1 MADIQIPTF
10 SNVGGA
16 GFAVANAKQNQDA
29 TSGKTVLPNVIQ
41 SAANALNKVV
51 KFEND
56 NAFLQGQ
63 ADYYAKTIS
72 EQSWLTTDSY
82 QQGRSLSEFSTGI
95 LDYQQ
100 RASELARASVQA
112 GEDLNTFTQKLAPVL
127 KDMNDKVAALG
138 LTGEAKDTA
147 LKTVLTSVASA
158 QKLYQKE
165 LENETIRNRELGA
178 NQLGTAA
185 VVAGVQPGA
194 DSAVIA
200 GNLDAVFQ
208 GTYQLYANEDPKNA
222 LSKASKKSLGA
233 VKEIVTRL
241 QASST
246 DDLNKLKM
254 LSGYMQRATHWT
266 TDERDAAL
274 NAIDAK
280 FMEFEKFQDVYDQEQ
295 IRTLETR
302 LLSGEATIDDIR
314 SAQSSLHAR
323 VGAGTKDPSKA
334 NPLLDKLHVLSL
346 KVDAEY
352 GNKLLVTNGTYADW
366 ERSGQGISKL
376 TNQKVA
382 QLLNT
387 FAGDTSAAGVYLM
400 RDSTRT
406 NIPGEFKR
414 GAELVAQGFQNF
426 LNSPANSIT
435 EVQDTQAN
443 AVLTYATAWNQAADN
458 PGQRDALIAAL
469 PKEWQGAMRQVLRSP
484 DVAVTDMR
492 QLKGALD
499 KAREGIERASSESF
513 RAIDRGLFG
522 VKDSTSQF
530 FKPKSFKSSLFGDN
544 TSTDIGEQPSDALLV
559 AYTREANAYLIR
571 NKEYFAVQGYLI
583 HDAESAMSAMLQ
595 EGLAVRTSSGPV
607 FLDPEFKHSTGIE
620 NTEMLV
626 KVFEQVKQEVAD
638 KSGGRTE
645 PKNVRVV
652 VTGNAATFIAYDDNN
667 APLPAQ
673 YTQTPDDLNRR
684 YRAWVEEQAA
694 TAPENILDSVRV
706 GGPSGITLNV
716 TRPWGNAFMSNDLGT
731 KVAKH
736 LARSEGWTPDWRNT
750 RSAEG
755 QADPNLKQVDVIGI
769 GISKQDHPEWVERL
783 DAAKGSPAKMSQ
795 VIGDFAGEYF
805 KTFPAYVKEA
815 GIPQTFEFGRRPDAV
830 YIGLA
835 DAMWHGGTTGAK
847 QYAAAI
853 KTASTDIEQAKK
865 DLMGTAVYKQSGPE
879 RRKFLERGLI
889 AAWMPRGSN
898 ANQ

>member
-1 MADIQIPTF
+1 MADIQIPSF
-10 SNVGGA
+10 VNVGGSSFAPAYAKGNVDTSTGVSAIPELAKAA
-16 GFAVANAKQNQDA
+16 G
-29 TSGKTVLPNVIQ
+29 
-41 SAANALNKVV
+41 SALTQIVQYK
-51 KFEND
+51 ND

-63 ADYYAKTIS
+63 ADYYAKTIA

-185 VVAGVQPGA
+185 VVAAMQPGA
-194 DSAVIA
+194 DGAVIA

-208 GTYQLYANEDPKNA
+208 GVYQLYENEDPKNA

-241 QASST
+241 QANST

-254 LSGYMQRATHWT
+254 LSGYMQRATNWT

-274 NAIDAK
+274 NAIDSK
-280 FMEFEKFQDVYDQEQ
+280 FMEFEKFQDVYNQESV
-295 IRTLETR
+295 RTLETR
-302 LLSGEATIDDIR
+302 VQQGDASIDDIR
-314 SAQSSLHAR
+314 DLQSAYHSQIA
-323 VGAGTKDPSKA
+323 AGTLDPTKGNA
-334 NPLLDKLHVLSL
+334 LLDNLHRLSL
-346 KVDAEY
+346 KADAEY

-387 FAGDTSAAGVYLM
+387 FDGDTSAAGVYLM

-426 LNSPANSIT
+426 LNAPASSIT

-484 DVAVTDMR
+484 DVDVTDMR

-499 KAREGIERASSESF
+499 KARDGIEQQAKAGF
-513 RAIDRGLFG
+513 TA
-522 VKDSTSQF
+522 QF
-530 FKPKSFKSSLFGDN
+530 TPDTFKSTFFGDN
-544 TSTDIGEQPSDALLV
+544 GLQAKLFNQPTDALLMQ
-559 AYTREANAYLIR
+559 YSREANANVLR
-571 NKEYFAVQGYLI
+571 NKEYLASKGHLI
-583 HDAESAMSAMLQ
+583 VDEESAAQALLQ
-595 EGLAVRTSSGPV
+595 EGLVVRTASGPV
-607 FLDPEFKHSTGIE
+607 FLNPEFKQSTGIE
-620 NTEMLV
+620 NNEMLA
-626 KVFEQVKQEVAD
+626 KVFEQVKQEVSS
-638 KSGGRTE
+638 KSGGRSKAE
-645 PKNVRVV
+645 NVRVV
-652 VTGNAATFIAYDDNN
+652 VTGGTATFIDYDDNN
-667 APLPAQ
+667 VPLRQ
-673 YTQTPDDLNRR
+673 YVQTPDDLNRR
-684 YRAWVEEQAA
+684 YRAWVAEQAA
-694 TAPENILDSVRV
+694 TAPENILDCVRV
-706 GGPSGITLNV
+706 GGPSGVTLNV

-769 GISKQDHPEWVERL
+769 GISKQDHPDWVERL
-783 DAAKGSPAKMSQ
+783 DAAKGNPAKMSQ

-805 KTFPAYVKEA
+805 KDFPAYVKEA

-835 DAMWHGGTTGAK
+835 DAMWHGGSTGAK

-865 DLMGTAVYKQSGPE
+865 DLMGTAVYKQSGPA

-898 ANQ
+898 VNQ

>member
-16 GFAVANAKQNQDA
+16 GFAVANSQQNQDA
-29 TSGKTVLPNVIQ
+29 TSGKTVLPEVIQ
-41 SAANALNKVV
+41 GAANALNKVV

-63 ADYYAKTIS
+63 ADYYSKTIS
-72 EQSWLTTDSY
+72 EQSWLTADSY

-127 KDMNDKVAALG
+127 KGMNDKVAALG

-185 VVAGVQPGA
+185 VVAGMQPGA

-208 GTYQLYANEDPKNA
+208 GTYQLYASEDPRNA

-254 LSGYMQRATHWT
+254 LSGYMQKATNWT

-274 NAIDAK
+274 NAIDSK
-280 FMEFEKFQDVYDQEQ
+280 FMEFEKFQDVYNQESV
-295 IRTLETR
+295 RTLETR
-302 LLSGEATIDDIR
+302 VQQGDASIDDIR
-314 SAQSSLHAR
+314 DLQSAYHSQIAS
-323 VGAGTKDPSKA
+323 GTLDPTKGNA
-334 NPLLDKLHVLSL
+334 LLDNLHRLSL
-346 KVDAEY
+346 KADSEY
-352 GNKLLVTNGTYADW
+352 GNKLLVTQGTYADVLK
-366 ERSGQGISKL
+366 SGQGVEKVL
-376 TNQKVA
+376 NQKVA
-382 QLLNT
+382 QLVDTL
-387 FAGDTSAAGVYLM
+387 GDTSAAGVYLM

-406 NIPGEFKR
+406 DIPGEYKK

-426 LNSPANSIT
+426 LNAPASSIT

-484 DVAVTDMR
+484 EVDVTDMR

-499 KAREGIERASSESF
+499 KARDGIEQQAKAGFS
-513 RAIDRGLFG
+513 A
-522 VKDSTSQF
+522 QF
-530 FKPKSFKSSLFGDN
+530 TPDTFKSTFFGDN
-544 TSTDIGEQPSDALLV
+544 GLQAKLFNQPTDALLMQ
-559 AYTREANAYLIR
+559 YSREANANVLR
-571 NKEYFAVQGYLI
+571 NKEYLASKGHLI
-583 HDAESAMSAMLQ
+583 VDEESAAQALLQ
-595 EGLAVRTSSGPV
+595 EGLAVRTASGPV
-607 FLDPEFKHSTGIE
+607 FLNPEFKQSTGIE
-620 NTEMLV
+620 NTEMLA
-626 KVFEQVKQEVAD
+626 KVFEQVKQEVSS
-638 KSGGRTE
+638 KSGGRSKPE
-645 PKNVRVV
+645 NVRVV
-652 VTGNAATFIAYDDNN
+652 VTGGTATFIDYDDNN
-667 APLPAQ
+667 VPLRQ

-684 YRAWVEEQAA
+684 YSAWIGEQAA

-706 GGPSGITLNV
+706 GGPSGVTLNV

-783 DAAKGSPAKMSQ
+783 DVAKGSPAKMSQ

-853 KTASTDIEQAKK
+853 KTASTDLEQAKR
-865 DLMGTAVYKQSGPE
+865 DLMSTAVYKQSGPD
-879 RRKFLERGLI
+879 RRKFLERGLV

-898 ANQ
+898 AKQ

>member
-185 VVAGVQPGA
+185 VVAAMQPGA
-194 DSAVIA
+194 DGAVIA

-208 GTYQLYANEDPKNA
+208 GVYQLHENEDPKNA

-233 VKEIVTRL
+233 LKEIVTRL
-241 QASST
+241 QGSSPE
-246 DDLNKLKM
+246 DLGKLKM
-254 LSGYMQRATHWT
+254 LSSYMQKATNWT

-274 NAIDAK
+274 NAIDSK
-280 FMEFEKFQDVYDQEQ
+280 FMEFEKFQDVYNQESV
-295 IRTLETR
+295 RTLETHVKQ
-302 LLSGEATIDDIR
+302 GDATIDDIR
-314 SAQSSLHAR
+314 DLQSVYHTQIAS
-323 VGAGTKDPSKA
+323 GALDPTKGNA
-334 NPLLDKLHVLSL
+334 LLDNLHRLSL
-346 KVDAEY
+346 KADEEY
-352 GNKLLVTNGTYADW
+352 GNRLLIVNGTYADILK
-366 ERSGQGISKL
+366 SGQTPDKVL
-376 TNQKVA
+376 NQKVA
-382 QLLNT
+382 QLVETL
-387 FAGDTSAAGVYLM
+387 GDTSAAGVYLM

-406 NIPGEFKR
+406 DIPGEYKK

-426 LNSPANSIT
+426 LNAPANSIT

-484 DVAVTDMR
+484 DVDVTDMR

-499 KAREGIERASSESF
+499 KARDGIEQQARAGF
-513 RAIDRGLFG
+513 TA
-522 VKDSTSQF
+522 QF
-530 FKPKSFKSSLFGDN
+530 TPDTFKSTFFGDN
-544 TSTDIGEQPSDALLV
+544 GLQAKLFNQPTDALLMQ
-559 AYTREANAYLIR
+559 YSREANANVLR
-571 NKEYFAVQGYLI
+571 NKEYLASKGHLI
-583 HDAESAMSAMLQ
+583 VDEESAAQALLQ
-595 EGLAVRTSSGPV
+595 EGLAVRTASGPV
-607 FLDPEFKHSTGIE
+607 FLNPEFKQSTGIE
-620 NTEMLV
+620 NNEMLA
-626 KVFEQVKQEVAD
+626 KVFEQVKQEVSS
-638 KSGGRTE
+638 KSGGRSKPE
-645 PKNVRVV
+645 NVRVV
-652 VTGNAATFIAYDDNN
+652 VTGGTATFIDYDDNN
-667 APLPAQ
+667 VPLRQ
-673 YTQTPDDLNRR
+673 YVQTPDDLNRR

-706 GGPSGITLNV
+706 GGPSGVTLNV

-769 GISKQDHPEWVERL
+769 GISKQDHPDWVERL

-805 KTFPAYVKEA
+805 KDFPAYVKEA

-835 DAMWHGGTTGAK
+835 DAMWHGGSTGAK

-865 DLMGTAVYKQSGPE
+865 DLMGTAVYKQSGPA

-889 AAWMPRGSN
+889 AAGMPRGSN
-898 ANQ
+898 VNQ

>member
-16 GFAVANAKQNQDA
+16 GFAVANAQQNQDA
-29 TSGKTVLPNVIQ
+29 TSGKTVLPGVIQ
-41 SAANALNKVV
+41 NAANALNKVV

-185 VVAGVQPGA
+185 VVAAMQPGA
-194 DSAVIA
+194 DGAVIA

-208 GTYQLYANEDPKNA
+208 GVYQLHENEDPKNA

-254 LSGYMQRATHWT
+254 LSGYMQRATNWT
-266 TDERDAAL
+266 PDERDAAL
-274 NAIDAK
+274 NAIDSK
-280 FMEFEKFQDVYDQEQ
+280 FMEFEKFQDVYNQESV
-295 IRTLETR
+295 RTLETR
-302 LLSGEATIDDIR
+302 VQQGDASIDDIR
-314 SAQSSLHAR
+314 DLQSAYHSQIAS
-323 VGAGTKDPSKA
+323 GTLDPTKGNA
-334 NPLLDKLHVLSL
+334 LLDNLHRLSL
-346 KVDAEY
+346 KADSEY
-352 GNKLLVTNGTYADW
+352 GNKLLVTQGTYADVLK
-366 ERSGQGISKL
+366 SGQGVEKVL
-376 TNQKVA
+376 NQKVA
-382 QLLNT
+382 QLVDTL
-387 FAGDTSAAGVYLM
+387 GDTSAAGVYLM

-406 NIPGEFKR
+406 DIPGEYKK

-426 LNSPANSIT
+426 LNAPASSIT

-484 DVAVTDMR
+484 DVDVTDMR

-499 KAREGIERASSESF
+499 KARDGIEQQARAGF
-513 RAIDRGLFG
+513 TA
-522 VKDSTSQF
+522 QF
-530 FKPKSFKSSLFGDN
+530 TPDTFKSTFFGDN
-544 TSTDIGEQPSDALLV
+544 GLQAKLFNQPTDALLMQ
-559 AYTREANAYLIR
+559 YSREANANVLR
-571 NKEYFAVQGYLI
+571 NKEYLASKGHLI
-583 HDAESAMSAMLQ
+583 VDEESAAQALLQ
-595 EGLAVRTSSGPV
+595 EGLAVRTASGPV
-607 FLDPEFKHSTGIE
+607 FLNPEFKQSTGIE
-620 NTEMLV
+620 NNEMLA
-626 KVFEQVKQEVAD
+626 KVFEQVKQEVSS
-638 KSGGRTE
+638 KSGGRSKPE
-645 PKNVRVV
+645 NVRVV
-652 VTGNAATFIAYDDNN
+652 VTGGTATFIDYDDNN
-667 APLPAQ
+667 VPLRQ
-673 YTQTPDDLNRR
+673 YVQTSDDLNRR

-706 GGPSGITLNV
+706 GGPSGVTLNV

-769 GISKQDHPEWVERL
+769 GISKQDHPQWVERL

-805 KTFPAYVKEA
+805 KDFPAYVKEA

-865 DLMGTAVYKQSGPE
+865 DLMSTAVYKQSGPA

-898 ANQ
+898 VNQ

>member
-16 GFAVANAKQNQDA
+16 GFAVANAQQNQDA
-29 TSGKTVLPNVIQ
+29 TSGKTVLPGVIQ
-41 SAANALNKVV
+41 NAANTLNKVV

-100 RASELARASVQA
+100 QAATLARESVQA

-185 VVAGVQPGA
+185 VVAAMQPGA
-194 DSAVIA
+194 DGAVIA

-208 GTYQLYANEDPKNA
+208 GVYQLHANEDPKNA
-222 LSKASKKSLGA
+222 LSTASKKSLGA

-254 LSGYMQRATHWT
+254 LSSYMQRATDWT
-266 TDERDAAL
+266 PDERDAAL
-274 NAIDAK
+274 NAIDSK
-280 FMEFEKFQDVYDQEQ
+280 FMEFEKFQDVYNQERV
-295 IRTLETR
+295 RTLETR
-302 LLSGEATIDDIR
+302 VQQGDASIDDIR
-314 SAQSSLHAR
+314 DLQSAYHSQIASGTLDPTKGNALLENLHR
-323 VGAGTKDPSKA
+323 
-334 NPLLDKLHVLSL
+334 LSL
-346 KVDAEY
+346 KADSEY
-352 GNKLLVTNGTYADW
+352 GNKLLVTQGTYADVLK
-366 ERSGQGISKL
+366 SGQSVEKVL
-376 TNQKVA
+376 NQKVA
-382 QLLNT
+382 QLVGTL
-387 FAGDTSAAGVYLM
+387 GDTSAAGVYLM

-406 NIPGEFKR
+406 DIPGEYKK
-414 GAELVAQGFQNF
+414 GAELVAQGFMSF
-426 LNSPANSIT
+426 LNAPSNSIT

-443 AVLTYATAWNQAADN
+443 AVLTYVTAWNQAADN

-484 DVAVTDMR
+484 DVDVTDMR

-499 KAREGIERASSESF
+499 KARDGIEQQARAGF
-513 RAIDRGLFG
+513 TA
-522 VKDSTSQF
+522 QF
-530 FKPKSFKSSLFGDN
+530 TPDTFKSTFFGDN
-544 TSTDIGEQPSDALLV
+544 GLQAKLFNQPTDALLMQ
-559 AYTREANAYLIR
+559 YSREANANVLR
-571 NKEYFAVQGYLI
+571 NKEYLASKGHLI
-583 HDAESAMSAMLQ
+583 VDEESAAQALLQ
-595 EGLAVRTSSGPV
+595 EGLAVRTASGPV
-607 FLDPEFKHSTGIE
+607 FLNPEFKQSTGIE
-620 NTEMLV
+620 NNEMLA
-626 KVFEQVKQEVAD
+626 KVIEQVKQEVSS
-638 KSGGRTE
+638 KSGGRSKAE
-645 PKNVRVV
+645 NVRVV
-652 VTGNAATFIAYDDNN
+652 VTGGTATFIDYDDNN
-667 APLPAQ
+667 VPLRQ

-706 GGPSGITLNV
+706 SGPSGVTLNV

-769 GISKQDHPEWVERL
+769 GISKQDHPDWVERL

-805 KTFPAYVKEA
+805 KDFPAYVKEA

-835 DAMWHGGTTGAK
+835 DAMWHGGATGAK

-853 KTASTDIEQAKK
+853 KTASTDLEQAKR
-865 DLMGTAVYKQSGPE
+865 DLMGTAVYKQSGPA

-898 ANQ
+898 VNQ

>member
-1 MADIQIPTF
+1 MSDIQIPTF

-16 GFAVANAKQNQDA
+16 GFAVANAQQNQDA

-112 GEDLNTFTQKLAPVL
+112 GEDLNTFTHKLAPVL
-127 KDMNDKVAALG
+127 KGMNDKVAALG

-185 VVAGVQPGA
+185 VVAAMQPGA
-194 DSAVIA
+194 DGAVIA

-208 GTYQLYANEDPKNA
+208 GVYQLHENEDPKNA

-254 LSGYMQRATHWT
+254 LSGYMQKATNWT

-274 NAIDAK
+274 NAIDSK
-280 FMEFEKFQDVYDQEQ
+280 FMEFEKFQDVYNQESV
-295 IRTLETR
+295 RTLETR
-302 LLSGEATIDDIR
+302 VQQGDASIDDIR
-314 SAQSSLHAR
+314 DLQSAYHSQIA
-323 VGAGTKDPSKA
+323 AGTLDPTKGNA
-334 NPLLDKLHVLSL
+334 LLDNLHRLSL
-346 KVDAEY
+346 KADAEY

-387 FAGDTSAAGVYLM
+387 FDGDTSAAGVYLM

-426 LNSPANSIT
+426 LNAPASSIT

-484 DVAVTDMR
+484 EVDVTDMR

-499 KAREGIERASSESF
+499 KARDGIEQQAKAGFS
-513 RAIDRGLFG
+513 A
-522 VKDSTSQF
+522 QF
-530 FKPKSFKSSLFGDN
+530 TPDTFKSTFFGDN
-544 TSTDIGEQPSDALLV
+544 GLQAKLFNQPTDALLMQ
-559 AYTREANAYLIR
+559 YSREANANVLR
-571 NKEYFAVQGYLI
+571 NKEYLASKGHLI
-583 HDAESAMSAMLQ
+583 VDEESAAQALLQ
-595 EGLAVRTSSGPV
+595 EGLAVRTASGPV
-607 FLDPEFKHSTGIE
+607 FLNPEFKQSTGIE
-620 NTEMLV
+620 NNEMLA
-626 KVFEQVKQEVAD
+626 KVFEQVKQEVSS
-638 KSGGRTE
+638 KSGGRSKPE
-645 PKNVRVV
+645 NVRVV
-652 VTGNAATFIAYDDNN
+652 VTGGTATFIDYDDNN
-667 APLPAQ
+667 VPLRQ
-673 YTQTPDDLNRR
+673 YVQAPDDLNRR
-684 YRAWVEEQAA
+684 YRAWIEEQAA

-706 GGPSGITLNV
+706 SGPSGVTLNV

-736 LARSEGWTPDWRNT
+736 LARSEGWSPDWRNT

-769 GISKQDHPEWVERL
+769 GISKQDHPDWVERL

-853 KTASTDIEQAKK
+853 KTASTDLEQAKR
-865 DLMGTAVYKQSGPE
+865 DLMSTAVYKQSGPA

-889 AAWMPRGSN
+889 AAWMPRG
-898 ANQ
+898 ANVNQ

>member
-1 MADIQIPTF
+1 MSDIQIPTF

-16 GFAVANAKQNQDA
+16 GFAVANSQQNQDA
-29 TSGKTVLPNVIQ
+29 TSGKTVLPEVIQ
-41 SAANALNKVV
+41 GAANALNKVV

-82 QQGRSLSEFSTGI
+82 QQGRSLSEFSSGI

-127 KDMNDKVAALG
+127 KDMNYKVAALG

-185 VVAGVQPGA
+185 VVAGMQPGA
-194 DSAVIA
+194 DSAVVT

-254 LSGYMQRATHWT
+254 LSGYMQRATNWT
-266 TDERDAAL
+266 ADERDAAL
-274 NAIDAK
+274 NAIDSK

-295 IRTLETR
+295 VRTLETR
-302 LLSGEATIDDIR
+302 LANGEATIDDVR
-314 SAQSSLHAR
+314 DAQSSIHAR
-323 VGAGTKDPSKA
+323 VSAGTKDPTKA
-334 NPLLDKLHVLSL
+334 NQLLDKLHTLSL
-346 KVDAEY
+346 NADKAY
-352 GNKLLVTNGTYADW
+352 GDNLLVSNGTYADW
-366 ERSGQGISKL
+366 LRSDKGVAKL
-376 TNQKVA
+376 AGLKTA
-382 QLLNT
+382 QLVTAFN
-387 FAGDTSAAGVYLM
+387 GNTSAAGVYLM

-406 NIPGEFKR
+406 DIPGEFKR
-414 GAELVAQGFQNF
+414 GAELVTQGFQSF
-426 LNSPANSIT
+426 LNAPANSIT
-435 EVQDTQAN
+435 EVQGTQAN

-484 DVAVTDMR
+484 DVDVTDMR

-499 KAREGIERASSESF
+499 KARDGIEQQARAGF
-513 RAIDRGLFG
+513 TA
-522 VKDSTSQF
+522 QF
-530 FKPKSFKSSLFGDN
+530 TPDTFKSTFFGDN
-544 TSTDIGEQPSDALLV
+544 GLQAKLFNQPTDALLIQ
-559 AYTREANAYLIR
+559 YSREANANVLR
-571 NKEYFAVQGYLI
+571 NKEYLASKGHLI
-583 HDAESAMSAMLQ
+583 VDEESAAQALLQ
-595 EGLAVRTSSGPV
+595 EGLAVRTASGPV
-607 FLDPEFKHSTGIE
+607 FLNPEFKQSTGIE
-620 NTEMLV
+620 NNEMLA
-626 KVFEQVKQEVAD
+626 KVFEQVKQEVSS
-638 KSGGRTE
+638 KSGGRSKPE
-645 PKNVRVV
+645 NVRVV
-652 VTGNAATFIAYDDNN
+652 VTGGTATFIDYDDNN
-667 APLPAQ
+667 VPLRQ
-673 YTQTPDDLNRR
+673 YVQTPDDLNRR

-706 GGPSGITLNV
+706 GGPSGVTLNV

-769 GISKQDHPEWVERL
+769 GISKQDHPDWVERL

-805 KTFPAYVKEA
+805 KDFPAYVKEA

-835 DAMWHGGTTGAK
+835 DAMWHGGTAGAK

-853 KTASTDIEQAKK
+853 KTASTDLAQAKK

-879 RRKFLERGLI
+879 RRRFLERGLI
-889 AAWMPRGSN
+889 AAWMPRGAN
-898 ANQ
+898 AGQ

>member
-1 MADIQIPTF
+1 MSDIQIPTF

-16 GFAVANAKQNQDA
+16 GFAVANQQQNQDA
-29 TSGKTVLPNVIQ
+29 TSGKTVLPDVIQ
-41 SAANALNKVV
+41 GAANALNKVV

-63 ADYYAKTIS
+63 ADYYSKTIS
-72 EQSWLTTDSY
+72 EQSWLTADSY

-100 RASELARASVQA
+100 RASEIAKASVQA
-112 GEDLNTFTQKLAPVL
+112 GEDLNIFTQKLAPVL
-127 KDMNDKVAALG
+127 KGMNDKVAALG

-185 VVAGVQPGA
+185 VVAGMQPGA

-208 GTYQLYANEDPKNA
+208 GTYQLYASEDPKNA

-254 LSGYMQRATHWT
+254 LSGYMQKATNWT

-274 NAIDAK
+274 NAIDSK

-302 LLSGEATIDDIR
+302 LASGEATIDDIR
-314 SAQSSLHAR
+314 DAQSRLHAR
-323 VGAGTKDPSKA
+323 VDAGTKDPTMA
-334 NPLLDKLHVLSL
+334 NPLLGVLHTLSL
-346 KVDAEY
+346 KADKAY
-352 GNKLLVTNGTYADW
+352 GNNLLVSNGTYADW
-366 ERSGQGISKL
+366 LRSDKGVAKL
-376 TNQKVA
+376 AGLKTA
-382 QLLNT
+382 QLVT
-387 FAGDTSAAGVYLM
+387 AFKGDTSAAGVYLM

-414 GAELVAQGFQNF
+414 GAELVTQGFQSF
-426 LNSPANSIT
+426 LNAPANSIT
-435 EVQDTQAN
+435 EVQDTQAD
-443 AVLTYATAWNQAADN
+443 AVRTYATAWNRAADN

-484 DVAVTDMR
+484 EVDVTDMR

-499 KAREGIERASSESF
+499 KARDGIEQQAKAGFS
-513 RAIDRGLFG
+513 A
-522 VKDSTSQF
+522 QF
-530 FKPKSFKSSLFGDN
+530 TPDTFKSTFFGDN
-544 TSTDIGEQPSDALLV
+544 GLQAKLFNQPTDALLMQ
-559 AYTREANAYLIR
+559 YSREANANVLR
-571 NKEYFAVQGYLI
+571 NKEYLASKGHLI
-583 HDAESAMSAMLQ
+583 VDEESAAQALLQ
-595 EGLAVRTSSGPV
+595 EGLAVRTASGPV
-607 FLDPEFKHSTGIE
+607 FLNPEFKQSTGIE
-620 NTEMLV
+620 NTEMLA
-626 KVFEQVKQEVAD
+626 KVFEQVKQEVSS
-638 KSGGRTE
+638 KSGGRSKPE
-645 PKNVRVV
+645 NVRVV
-652 VTGNAATFIAYDDNN
+652 VTGGTATFIDYDDNN
-667 APLPAQ
+667 VPLRQ

-684 YRAWVEEQAA
+684 YSAWVEEQAA

-706 GGPSGITLNV
+706 GGPSGVTLNV

-805 KTFPAYVKEA
+805 KDFPAYVKEA

-853 KTASTDIEQAKK
+853 KTASTDLEQAKR

-898 ANQ
+898 VNQ

>member
-1 MADIQIPTF
+1 MADIQIPSF
-10 SNVGGA
+10 VNVGGTSFAPAYAKGNVDTSTGVSAIPELAKAA
-16 GFAVANAKQNQDA
+16 G
-29 TSGKTVLPNVIQ
+29 
-41 SAANALNKVV
+41 SALTQIVQY
-51 KFEND
+51 END

-82 QQGRSLSEFSTGI
+82 KQGRNLSEFSSGI

-100 RASELARASVQA
+100 QASELARASVQA

-127 KDMNDKVAALG
+127 KGMNDKVAALG

-185 VVAGVQPGA
+185 VVAAMQPGA
-194 DSAVIA
+194 DGAVIA

-208 GTYQLYANEDPKNA
+208 GVYKLHENEDPKNA

-233 VKEIVTRL
+233 VKEIITRL
-241 QASST
+241 QGNSAE
-246 DDLNKLKM
+246 DLNTLKM
-254 LSGYMQRATHWT
+254 LSGYMQRATNWT
-266 TDERDAAL
+266 TDEREAAL
-274 NAIDAK
+274 NAIDSK
-280 FMEFEKFQDVYDQEQ
+280 FMEFEKFQDVYNQESV
-295 IRTLETR
+295 RTLETR
-302 LLSGEATIDDIR
+302 VQQGDDTIDDIR
-314 SAQSSLHAR
+314 DLQSVYHTQIAS
-323 VGAGTKDPSKA
+323 GTLDPTKGNA
-334 NPLLDKLHVLSL
+334 LLDNLHRLSL
-346 KVDAEY
+346 KADSEY
-352 GNKLLVTNGTYADW
+352 GNRLLIANGTYADILK
-366 ERSGQGISKL
+366 SGQTPDKVL
-376 TNQKVA
+376 NQKVA
-382 QLLNT
+382 QLVDTL
-387 FAGDTSAAGVYLM
+387 GDTSAAGVYLM

-406 NIPGEFKR
+406 DIPGEYKR

-426 LNSPANSIT
+426 LNAPANSIT

-484 DVAVTDMR
+484 DVDVTDMR

-499 KAREGIERASSESF
+499 KARDGIEQQARAGF
-513 RAIDRGLFG
+513 TA
-522 VKDSTSQF
+522 QF
-530 FKPKSFKSSLFGDN
+530 TPDTFKSTFFGDN
-544 TSTDIGEQPSDALLV
+544 GLQAKLFNQPTDALLMQ
-559 AYTREANAYLIR
+559 YSREANANVLR
-571 NKEYFAVQGYLI
+571 NKEYLASKGHLI
-583 HDAESAMSAMLQ
+583 VDEESAAQALLQ
-595 EGLAVRTSSGPV
+595 EGLAVRTASGPV
-607 FLDPEFKHSTGIE
+607 FLNPEFKQSTGIE
-620 NTEMLV
+620 NNEMLA
-626 KVFEQVKQEVAD
+626 KVFEQIKQEVSS
-638 KSGGRTE
+638 KSGGRSKAE
-645 PKNVRVV
+645 NVRVV
-652 VTGNAATFIAYDDNN
+652 VAGGTATFIDYDDNN
-667 APLPAQ
+667 VPLRQ
-673 YTQTPDDLNRR
+673 YVQTPDDLNRR

-706 GGPSGITLNV
+706 GGPSGVTLNV

-755 QADPNLKQVDVIGI
+755 RADPNLKQVDVIGI

-805 KTFPAYVKEA
+805 KDFPTYVKEA

-835 DAMWHGGTTGAK
+835 DAMWHGGATGAK

-853 KTASTDIEQAKK
+853 KTASTDLEQAKR
-865 DLMGTAVYKQSGPE
+865 DLMSTAVYKQSGPA

-898 ANQ
+898 VNQ

>member
-29 TSGKTVLPNVIQ
+29 TSGKTVLPGVIQ

-100 RASELARASVQA
+100 RASELAKASVQA

-185 VVAGVQPGA
+185 VVAAMQPGA
-194 DSAVIA
+194 DGAVIA

-208 GTYQLYANEDPKNA
+208 GVYQLYQNEDPKNA
-222 LSKASKKSLGA
+222 HSKASKKSLGA

-254 LSGYMQRATHWT
+254 LSSYMQRATDWT
-266 TDERDAAL
+266 PDERDAAL
-274 NAIDAK
+274 NAIDSK
-280 FMEFEKFQDVYDQEQ
+280 FMAFEKFQDVYNQESV
-295 IRTLETR
+295 RTLETR
-302 LLSGEATIDDIR
+302 VQQGDASIDDIR
-314 SAQSSLHAR
+314 DLQSAYHSQIAS
-323 VGAGTKDPSKA
+323 GTLDPTKGNA
-334 NPLLDKLHVLSL
+334 LLDNLHRLSL
-346 KVDAEY
+346 KADAEY

-387 FAGDTSAAGVYLM
+387 FDGDTSAAGVYLM

-426 LNSPANSIT
+426 LNTPTNSIT

-443 AVLTYATAWNQAADN
+443 AVLTYVTAWNQAADN

-484 DVAVTDMR
+484 DVDVTDMR

-499 KAREGIERASSESF
+499 KARDGIEQQARAGF
-513 RAIDRGLFG
+513 TA
-522 VKDSTSQF
+522 QF
-530 FKPKSFKSSLFGDN
+530 TPDTFKSTFFGDN
-544 TSTDIGEQPSDALLV
+544 GLQAKLFNQPTDALLMQ
-559 AYTREANAYLIR
+559 YSREANANVLR
-571 NKEYFAVQGYLI
+571 NKEYLASKGHLI
-583 HDAESAMSAMLQ
+583 VDEESAAQALLQ
-595 EGLAVRTSSGPV
+595 EGLAVRTASGPV
-607 FLDPEFKHSTGIE
+607 FLNPEFKQSTGIE
-620 NTEMLV
+620 NNEMLA
-626 KVFEQVKQEVAD
+626 KVFEQVKQEVSS
-638 KSGGRTE
+638 KSGGRSKAE
-645 PKNVRVV
+645 NVRVV
-652 VTGNAATFIAYDDNN
+652 VTGGTATFIDYDDNN
-667 APLPAQ
+667 VPLRQ

-694 TAPENILDSVRV
+694 TALENILDSVRV
-706 GGPSGITLNV
+706 GGPSGVTLNV
-716 TRPWGNAFMSNDLGT
+716 TKPWGNAFMSNDLGT

-783 DAAKGSPAKMSQ
+783 DAAKDSPAKMSQ

-835 DAMWHGGTTGAK
+835 DAMWHGGSTGAK

-853 KTASTDIEQAKK
+853 KTASTDIEQAKR
-865 DLMGTAVYKQSGPE
+865 DLMSTAVYKQSGPA

-889 AAWMPRGSN
+889 AAWMPRG
-898 ANQ
+898 ANVNQ

>member
-1 MADIQIPTF
+1 MADIQIPSF
-10 SNVGGA
+10 VNVGGTSFAPAYAKGNVDTSTGVSAIPELAKAA
-16 GFAVANAKQNQDA
+16 G
-29 TSGKTVLPNVIQ
+29 
-41 SAANALNKVV
+41 SALTQIVQY
-51 KFEND
+51 END

-82 QQGRSLSEFSTGI
+82 KQGRNLSEFSSGI

-100 RASELARASVQA
+100 QASELARASVQA

-127 KDMNDKVAALG
+127 KGMNDKVAALG

-185 VVAGVQPGA
+185 VVAAMQPGA
-194 DSAVIA
+194 DGAVIT

-208 GTYQLYANEDPKNA
+208 GVYQLHKYEDPKNA

-233 VKEIVTRL
+233 IKEIITRL
-241 QASST
+241 QGNSAE
-246 DDLNKLKM
+246 DLNTLKM
-254 LSGYMQRATHWT
+254 LSGYMQRATNWT
-266 TDERDAAL
+266 TDEREAAL
-274 NAIDAK
+274 NAIDSK
-280 FMEFEKFQDVYDQEQ
+280 FMEFEKFQDVYNQESV
-295 IRTLETR
+295 RTLETR
-302 LLSGEATIDDIR
+302 VQQGDDTIDDIR
-314 SAQSSLHAR
+314 DLQSVYHTQIAS
-323 VGAGTKDPSKA
+323 GTLDPTKGNA
-334 NPLLDKLHVLSL
+334 LLDNLHRLSL
-346 KVDAEY
+346 KADSEY
-352 GNKLLVTNGTYADW
+352 GNRLLIANGTYADILK
-366 ERSGQGISKL
+366 SGQTPDKVL
-376 TNQKVA
+376 NQKVA
-382 QLLNT
+382 QLVDTL
-387 FAGDTSAAGVYLM
+387 GDTSAAGVYLM

-406 NIPGEFKR
+406 DIPGEYKR

-426 LNSPANSIT
+426 LNAPANSIT

-484 DVAVTDMR
+484 DVDVTDMR

-499 KAREGIERASSESF
+499 KARDGIEQQARAGF
-513 RAIDRGLFG
+513 TA
-522 VKDSTSQF
+522 QF
-530 FKPKSFKSSLFGDN
+530 TPDTFKSTFFGDN
-544 TSTDIGEQPSDALLV
+544 GLQAKLFNQPTDALLMQ
-559 AYTREANAYLIR
+559 YSREANANVLR
-571 NKEYFAVQGYLI
+571 NKEYLASKGHLI
-583 HDAESAMSAMLQ
+583 VDEESAAQALLQ
-595 EGLAVRTSSGPV
+595 EGLAVRTASGPV
-607 FLDPEFKHSTGIE
+607 FLNPEFKQSTGIE
-620 NTEMLV
+620 NNEMLA
-626 KVFEQVKQEVAD
+626 KVFEQIKQEVSS
-638 KSGGRTE
+638 KSGGRSKAE
-645 PKNVRVV
+645 NVRVV
-652 VTGNAATFIAYDDNN
+652 VAGGTATFIDYDDNN
-667 APLPAQ
+667 VPLRQ
-673 YTQTPDDLNRR
+673 YVQTPDDLNRR

-706 GGPSGITLNV
+706 GGPSGVTLNV

-755 QADPNLKQVDVIGI
+755 RADPNLKQVDVIGI

-805 KTFPAYVKEA
+805 KDFPTYVKEA

-835 DAMWHGGTTGAK
+835 DAMWHGGATGAK

-853 KTASTDIEQAKK
+853 KTASTDLEQAKR
-865 DLMGTAVYKQSGPE
+865 DLMSTAVYKQSGPA

-898 ANQ
+898 VNQ

>member
-16 GFAVANAKQNQDA
+16 GFAMANAQQNQDA
-29 TSGKTVLPNVIQ
+29 TSGKTVLPGVIQ

-63 ADYYAKTIS
+63 ADYYSKTIS
-72 EQSWLTTDSY
+72 EQSWLTADSY
-82 QQGRSLSEFSTGI
+82 QQGRSLSEFSSGI
-95 LDYQQ
+95 LDYQLQ
-100 RASELARASVQA
+100 AKELARSSVQA
-112 GEDLNTFTQKLAPVL
+112 GDDLNVYTQKLAPIL
-127 KDMNDKVAALG
+127 KGMNDKVAALG
-138 LTGEAKDTA
+138 LTGDAKDTA

-158 QKLYQKE
+158 QQLYQKE
-165 LENETIRNRELGA
+165 LEYETVRNRELGA

-185 VVAGVQPGA
+185 VVAGMQPGV
-194 DSAVIA
+194 DSSVMA
-200 GNLDAVFQ
+200 GNLDAVFN
-208 GTYQLYANEDPKNA
+208 GVYQLYKKEDPKNA
-222 LSKASKKSLGA
+222 LSNASKKSLGA

-241 QASST
+241 QSSST
-246 DDLNKLKM
+246 EDLDKLKM
-254 LSGYMQRATHWT
+254 LSSYMQKATNWT

-274 NAIDAK
+274 NAIDSK
-280 FMEFEKFQDVYDQEQ
+280 FMEFEKFQDVYNQESV
-295 IRTLETR
+295 RTLETR
-302 LLSGEATIDDIR
+302 VNKGDASIDDIR
-314 SAQSSLHAR
+314 DLQSAYHSQIAS
-323 VGAGTKDPSKA
+323 GTLDPTKG
-334 NPLLDKLHVLSL
+334 NTLLDNLHTLAL
-346 KVDAEY
+346 KADKEY
-352 GNKLLVTNGTYADW
+352 GNKLLVSQGTYADILK
-366 ERSGQGISKL
+366 SGQTIDKVL
-376 TNQKVA
+376 RQKTA
-382 QLLNT
+382 QLLDT
-387 FAGDTSAAGVYLM
+387 LGDTSAAGVYLM

-406 NIPGEFKR
+406 DIPGEYQK
-414 GAELVAQGFQNF
+414 GAELVTQGFQNF
-426 LNSPANSIT
+426 LNTPANSIT

-443 AVLTYATAWNQAADN
+443 ALLTYTTAWEQAADN
-458 PGQRDALIAAL
+458 PGQRDALVAAL

-484 DVAVTDMR
+484 DIDVTDMR

-499 KAREGIERASSESF
+499 KARDGIEQQVRA
-513 RAIDRGLFG
+513 G
-522 VKDSTSQF
+522 
-530 FKPKSFKSSLFGDN
+530 FKPNFKPDSFKSTFFGDN
-544 TSTDIGEQPSDALLV
+544 KLQATLFNQPTDAILTQYS
-559 AYTREANAYLIR
+559 REANAAITRNSEYLAS
-571 NKEYFAVQGYLI
+571 KGHLVVDE
-583 HDAESAMSAMLQ
+583 ESAAQALLQ
-595 EGLAVRTSSGPV
+595 EGLALRTASGPV
-607 FLDPEFKHSTGIE
+607 FLNPEFKQSTGIE
-620 NTEMLV
+620 NTEMLA
-626 KVFEQVKQEVAD
+626 KVFEQVKQEVSS
-638 KSGGRTE
+638 KSGGRSKPE
-645 PKNVRVV
+645 NVRVV
-652 VTGNAATFIAYDDNN
+652 VTGGTATFIDYDDNN
-667 APLPAQ
+667 VPLRQ
-673 YTQTPDDLNRR
+673 YVQTPDDLNRR

-706 GGPSGITLNV
+706 GGPSGVTLNV

-769 GISKQDHPEWVERL
+769 GISKQDHPDWVERL

-805 KTFPAYVKEA
+805 KNFPAYVKEA

-835 DAMWHGGTTGAK
+835 DAMWHGGSTGAK

-865 DLMGTAVYKQSGPE
+865 DLMSTAVYKQSGPA

-898 ANQ
+898 VNQ

>member
-1 MADIQIPTF
+1 MADIQIPSF
-10 SNVGGA
+10 VNVGGA
-16 GFAVANAKQNQDA
+16 SFAPAYAKGNVDTSTGVSA
-29 TSGKTVLPNVIQ
+29 TPELAKAAG
-41 SAANALNKVV
+41 SALTQVV
-51 KFEND
+51 QYEND

-82 QQGRSLSEFSTGI
+82 QQGRSLSEFSSGI

-100 RASELARASVQA
+100 QAATLARESVQA

-127 KDMNDKVAALG
+127 KGMNDKVAALG

-185 VVAGVQPGA
+185 VVASMQPGA
-194 DSAVIA
+194 DGAVIA

-208 GTYQLYANEDPKNA
+208 GVYQLHENEDPKNA

-241 QASST
+241 QGNSAE
-246 DDLNKLKM
+246 DLNKLKM
-254 LSGYMQRATHWT
+254 LSGYMQRATNWT
-266 TDERDAAL
+266 ADEREAAL
-274 NAIDAK
+274 NAIDSK
-280 FMEFEKFQDVYDQEQ
+280 FMEFEKFQDVYNQESV
-295 IRTLETR
+295 RTLETR
-302 LLSGEATIDDIR
+302 VQQGDATIDDIR
-314 SAQSSLHAR
+314 SLQSVYHTQIAS
-323 VGAGTKDPSKA
+323 GTLDPTKGNA
-334 NPLLDKLHVLSL
+334 LLDNLHRLSL
-346 KVDAEY
+346 KADSEY
-352 GNKLLVTNGTYADW
+352 GNRLLIANGTYADILK
-366 ERSGQGISKL
+366 SGQTPDKVL
-376 TNQKVA
+376 NQKVA
-382 QLLNT
+382 QLVDTL
-387 FAGDTSAAGVYLM
+387 GDTSAAGVYLM

-406 NIPGEFKR
+406 DIPGEYKK

-426 LNSPANSIT
+426 LNAPASSIT

-484 DVAVTDMR
+484 DVDVTDMR

-499 KAREGIERASSESF
+499 KARDGIEQQAKAGF
-513 RAIDRGLFG
+513 PA
-522 VKDSTSQF
+522 QF
-530 FKPKSFKSSLFGDN
+530 TPDTFKSTFFGDN
-544 TSTDIGEQPSDALLV
+544 GLQATLFNQPADALLIN
-559 AYTREANAYLIR
+559 YSREANANIFRNREYLAS
-571 NKEYFAVQGYLI
+571 KGHLI
-583 HDAESAMSAMLQ
+583 VDEESAAQALLQ
-595 EGLAVRTSSGPV
+595 EGLAVRTASGPV
-607 FLDPEFKHSTGIE
+607 FLNPEFKHSTGIE
-620 NTEMLV
+620 NTEMLA
-626 KVFEQVKQEVAD
+626 KVFEQVKQEVAS
-638 KSGGRTE
+638 KSGGRSKPE
-645 PKNVRVV
+645 NVRVI
-652 VTGNAATFIAYDDNN
+652 VTGNEATFIAYDDNN
-667 APLPAQ
+667 NALPLHYVQDAV
-673 YTQTPDDLNRR
+673 DLNRR

-706 GGPSGITLNV
+706 GGPSGVTLNV
-716 TRPWGNAFMSNDLGT
+716 TKPWGNAFMSNDLGT

-769 GISKQDHPEWVERL
+769 GISKQDHPQWVERL

-805 KTFPAYVKEA
+805 KDFPAYVKEA

-835 DAMWHGGTTGAK
+835 DAMWHGGATGAK

-865 DLMGTAVYKQSGPE
+865 DLMGTAVYKQSGPA

-889 AAWMPRGSN
+889 AAWMPRG
-898 ANQ
+898 ANVNQ

>member
-16 GFAVANAKQNQDA
+16 GFAVANTKQNQDA
-29 TSGKTVLPNVIQ
+29 TSGKTVLPGVIQ

-185 VVAGVQPGA
+185 VVAAMQPGA
-194 DSAVIA
+194 DGAVIA

-208 GTYQLYANEDPKNA
+208 GVYQLHENEDPKNA

-254 LSGYMQRATHWT
+254 LSGYMQRATNWT

-274 NAIDAK
+274 NAIDSK
-280 FMEFEKFQDVYDQEQ
+280 FMEFEKFQDVYNQERV
-295 IRTLETR
+295 RTLETR
-302 LLSGEATIDDIR
+302 VQQGDASIDDIR
-314 SAQSSLHAR
+314 DLQSAYHSQIASGVLDP
-323 VGAGTKDPSKA
+323 TKGNA
-334 NPLLDKLHVLSL
+334 LLDNLHRLSL
-346 KVDAEY
+346 KADSEY
-352 GNKLLVTNGTYADW
+352 GNKLLVTQGTYADVLK
-366 ERSGQGISKL
+366 SGQSVEKVL
-376 TNQKVA
+376 NQKVA
-382 QLLNT
+382 QLVDTL
-387 FAGDTSAAGVYLM
+387 GDTSAAGVYLM

-406 NIPGEFKR
+406 DIPGEYKK

-426 LNSPANSIT
+426 LNAPANSIT

-484 DVAVTDMR
+484 DVDVTDMR

-499 KAREGIERASSESF
+499 KARDGIEQQAKAGF
-513 RAIDRGLFG
+513 TA
-522 VKDSTSQF
+522 QF
-530 FKPKSFKSSLFGDN
+530 TPDTFKSTFFGDN
-544 TSTDIGEQPSDALLV
+544 GLQAKLFNQPTDALLMQ
-559 AYTREANAYLIR
+559 YSREANANVLR
-571 NKEYFAVQGYLI
+571 NKEYLASKGHLI
-583 HDAESAMSAMLQ
+583 VDEESAAQALLQ
-595 EGLAVRTSSGPV
+595 EGLAVRTASGPV
-607 FLDPEFKHSTGIE
+607 FLNPEFKQSTGIE
-620 NTEMLV
+620 NNEMLA
-626 KVFEQVKQEVAD
+626 KVFEQVKQEVSS
-638 KSGGRTE
+638 KSGGRSKAE
-645 PKNVRVV
+645 NVRVV
-652 VTGNAATFIAYDDNN
+652 VTGGTATFIDYDDNN
-667 APLPAQ
+667 VPLRQ
-673 YTQTPDDLNRR
+673 YVQTPDDLNRR
-684 YRAWVEEQAA
+684 YRDWVEEQAA

-706 GGPSGITLNV
+706 GGPSGVTLNV
-716 TRPWGNAFMSNDLGT
+716 TKPWGNAFMSNDLGT

-783 DAAKGSPAKMSQ
+783 DVAKGSPAKMSQ

-805 KTFPAYVKEA
+805 KDFPSYVKEA

-835 DAMWHGGTTGAK
+835 DAMWHGGSNGAK

-865 DLMGTAVYKQSGPE
+865 DLMGTAVYKQSGPA

-898 ANQ
+898 VNQ

>member
-29 TSGKTVLPNVIQ
+29 TSGKTVLPGVIQ

-82 QQGRSLSEFSTGI
+82 QQGRSLSEFSTGV

-185 VVAGVQPGA
+185 VVAAMQPGA
-194 DSAVIA
+194 DGAVIA

-208 GTYQLYANEDPKNA
+208 GVYQLHQNEDPKNA

-254 LSGYMQRATHWT
+254 LSGYMQRATNWT

-274 NAIDAK
+274 NAIDSK
-280 FMEFEKFQDVYDQEQ
+280 FMEFEKFQDVYNQERV
-295 IRTLETR
+295 RTLETR
-302 LLSGEATIDDIR
+302 VQQGDASIDDIR
-314 SAQSSLHAR
+314 DLQSAYHSQIAS
-323 VGAGTKDPSKA
+323 GTLDPTKGNA
-334 NPLLDKLHVLSL
+334 LLDNLHRLSL
-346 KVDAEY
+346 KADAEY
-352 GNKLLVTNGTYADW
+352 GNKLLVTQGTYADVLK
-366 ERSGQGISKL
+366 SGQSVEKVL
-376 TNQKVA
+376 NQKVA
-382 QLLNT
+382 QLVDTL
-387 FAGDTSAAGVYLM
+387 GDTSAAGVYLM

-406 NIPGEFKR
+406 DIPGEYKK
-414 GAELVAQGFQNF
+414 GAELVAQGFMSF
-426 LNSPANSIT
+426 LNAPANSIT

-484 DVAVTDMR
+484 DVDVADMR

-499 KAREGIERASSESF
+499 KARDGIEQQARAGF
-513 RAIDRGLFG
+513 TA
-522 VKDSTSQF
+522 QF
-530 FKPKSFKSSLFGDN
+530 TPDTFKSTFFGDN
-544 TSTDIGEQPSDALLV
+544 GLQAKLFNQPTDALLMQ
-559 AYTREANAYLIR
+559 YSREANANVLR
-571 NKEYFAVQGYLI
+571 NKEYLASKGHLI
-583 HDAESAMSAMLQ
+583 VDEESAAQALLQ
-595 EGLAVRTSSGPV
+595 EGLAVRTASGPV
-607 FLDPEFKHSTGIE
+607 FLNPEFKQSTGIE
-620 NTEMLV
+620 NNEMLA
-626 KVFEQVKQEVAD
+626 KVFEQVKQEVSS
-638 KSGGRTE
+638 KSGGRSKAE
-645 PKNVRVV
+645 NVRVV
-652 VTGNAATFIAYDDNN
+652 VTGGTATFIDYDDNN
-667 APLPAQ
+667 VPLRQ

-706 GGPSGITLNV
+706 GGPSGVTLNV

-769 GISKQDHPEWVERL
+769 GISKQDHPDWVERL

-805 KTFPAYVKEA
+805 KDFPAYVKEA

-835 DAMWHGGTTGAK
+835 DAMWHGGATGAK

-853 KTASTDIEQAKK
+853 KTASTDLEQAKR
-865 DLMGTAVYKQSGPE
+865 DLMGTAVYKQSGPA

-898 ANQ
+898 VNQ

>member
-16 GFAVANAKQNQDA
+16 GFAVANAQQNQDA
-29 TSGKTVLPNVIQ
+29 TSGKTVLPGVIQ

-127 KDMNDKVAALG
+127 KGMNDKVAALG

-165 LENETIRNRELGA
+165 LENETVRNRELGA

-185 VVAGVQPGA
+185 VVAGMQPGA

-200 GNLDAVFQ
+200 GNLDALFK

-241 QASST
+241 QSSSPE
-246 DDLNKLKM
+246 DLNKLKM
-254 LSGYMQRATHWT
+254 LSGYMQKATNWT

-274 NAIDAK
+274 NAIDSK
-280 FMEFEKFQDVYDQEQ
+280 FMEFEKFQDVYNQESV
-295 IRTLETR
+295 RTLETR
-302 LLSGEATIDDIR
+302 VQQGDASIDDIR
-314 SAQSSLHAR
+314 DLQSTYHSQIASGTLDPTKGNALLENLHR
-323 VGAGTKDPSKA
+323 
-334 NPLLDKLHVLSL
+334 LSL
-346 KVDAEY
+346 KADAEY
-352 GNKLLVTNGTYADW
+352 GNKLLVTEGTYADVL
-366 ERSGQGISKL
+366 RSGQSVDKVL
-376 TNQKVA
+376 NQKVA
-382 QLLNT
+382 QLVNT
-387 FAGDTSAAGVYLM
+387 LGDTSAAGMYLM

-406 NIPGEFKR
+406 DIPGEYKK
-414 GAELVAQGFQNF
+414 GAELVTQGFQNF
-426 LNSPANSIT
+426 LNAPANSIT
-435 EVQDTQAN
+435 EVQDIQAN
-443 AVLTYATAWNQAADN
+443 AVLTYANAWNQATDN

-484 DVAVTDMR
+484 DVDVTDMR

-499 KAREGIERASSESF
+499 KARDGIERASSESF
-513 RAIDRGLFG
+513 QAIDKGLFG
-522 VKDSTSQF
+522 VEGFTDQF
-530 FKPKSFKSSLFGDN
+530 FKPKSFKSRLFGTN
-544 TSTDIGEQPSDALLV
+544 TSTDLGQQPSDALLV
-559 AYTREANAYLIR
+559 QYTREANAYLMR
-571 NKEYFAVQGYLI
+571 NKEFFAAKGYLI
-583 HDAESAMSAMLQ
+583 YDEESAMSAMLQ
-595 EGLAVRTSSGPV
+595 EGLALRTSSGPV
-607 FLDPEFKHSTGIE
+607 FLNPEFKQSTGIE
-620 NTEMLV
+620 NTEMLA
-626 KVFEQVKQEVAD
+626 KVFEQVKQEVSS
-638 KSGGRTE
+638 KSGGRSKPE
-645 PKNVRVV
+645 NVRVV
-652 VTGNAATFIAYDDNN
+652 VTGGTATFIDYDDNN
-667 APLPAQ
+667 VPLRQ

-684 YRAWVEEQAA
+684 YSAWVEEQAA
-694 TAPENILDSVRV
+694 YAPENILDSVRV
-706 GGPSGITLNV
+706 GGPSGTTLNV
-716 TRPWGNAFMSNDLGT
+716 TKPWGNAFMSNDLGT

-853 KTASTDIEQAKK
+853 KTASTDPEQAKR
-865 DLMGTAVYKQSGPE
+865 DLMSTAVYKQSGPE

-889 AAWMPRGSN
+889 AAWVPRGSN
-898 ANQ
+898 VNQ

>member
-1 MADIQIPTF
+1 MSDIQIPTF
-10 SNVGGA
+10 SNVGGV
-16 GFAVANAKQNQDA
+16 GFAVANAQQNQDA
-29 TSGKTVLPNVIQ
+29 TSGKTVLPDVIQ
-41 SAANALNKVV
+41 GAANALNKVV

-63 ADYYAKTIS
+63 ADYYSKTIS
-72 EQSWLTTDSY
+72 EQSWLTADSY

-100 RASELARASVQA
+100 RASEIARASVQA

-127 KDMNDKVAALG
+127 KGMNDKVAALG

-185 VVAGVQPGA
+185 VVAGMQPGA

-233 VKEIVTRL
+233 VKEIITRL
-241 QASST
+241 QSSST
-246 DDLNKLKM
+246 EDLNKLKM
-254 LSGYMQRATHWT
+254 LSGYMQKATNWT

-274 NAIDAK
+274 NAIDSK
-280 FMEFEKFQDVYDQEQ
+280 FMEFEKFQDVYNQESV
-295 IRTLETR
+295 RTLETR
-302 LLSGEATIDDIR
+302 VQQGDASIDDIR
-314 SAQSSLHAR
+314 DLQSAYHSQIAS
-323 VGAGTKDPSKA
+323 GTLDPTKGNS
-334 NPLLDKLHVLSL
+334 LLDNLHRLSL
-346 KVDAEY
+346 KADSEY
-352 GNKLLVTNGTYADW
+352 GNKLLVTQGTYADVLK
-366 ERSGQGISKL
+366 SGQGVEKVL
-376 TNQKVA
+376 NQKVA
-382 QLLNT
+382 QLVDTL
-387 FAGDTSAAGVYLM
+387 GDTSAAGVYLM

-406 NIPGEFKR
+406 DIPGEYKK

-426 LNSPANSIT
+426 LTAPASSIT

-484 DVAVTDMR
+484 EVDVTDMR

-499 KAREGIERASSESF
+499 KARDGIEQQAKAGFS
-513 RAIDRGLFG
+513 A
-522 VKDSTSQF
+522 QF
-530 FKPKSFKSSLFGDN
+530 TPDTFKSTFFGDN
-544 TSTDIGEQPSDALLV
+544 GLQAKLFNQPTDALLMQ
-559 AYTREANAYLIR
+559 YSREANANVLR
-571 NKEYFAVQGYLI
+571 NKEYLASKGHLI
-583 HDAESAMSAMLQ
+583 VDEESAAQALLQ
-595 EGLAVRTSSGPV
+595 EGLAVRTASGPV
-607 FLDPEFKHSTGIE
+607 FLNPEFKQSTGIE
-620 NTEMLV
+620 NTEMLA
-626 KVFEQVKQEVAD
+626 KVFEQVKQEVSS
-638 KSGGRTE
+638 KSGGRSKPE
-645 PKNVRVV
+645 NVRVV
-652 VTGNAATFIAYDDNN
+652 VTGGTATFIDYDDNN
-667 APLPAQ
+667 VPLRQ

-684 YRAWVEEQAA
+684 YKSWVEEQAA

-706 GGPSGITLNV
+706 GGPSGVTLNV

-769 GISKQDHPEWVERL
+769 GISKQDHPQWVERL

-805 KTFPAYVKEA
+805 KDFPAYVKEA

-835 DAMWHGGTTGAK
+835 DAMWHGGATGAK

-853 KTASTDIEQAKK
+853 KTASTDLEQAKR
-865 DLMGTAVYKQSGPE
+865 DLMSTAVYKQSGPA

-889 AAWMPRGSN
+889 AAWMPRG
-898 ANQ
+898 ANVNQ

>member
-29 TSGKTVLPNVIQ
+29 TSGKTVLPNVVQ

-100 RASELARASVQA
+100 RASELAKASVQA

-185 VVAGVQPGA
+185 VVAAMQPGA
-194 DSAVIA
+194 DGAVIA

-208 GTYQLYANEDPKNA
+208 GVYQLHENEDPKNA

-254 LSGYMQRATHWT
+254 LSGYMQRATNWT

-274 NAIDAK
+274 NAIDSK
-280 FMEFEKFQDVYDQEQ
+280 FMEFEKFQDVYNQERV
-295 IRTLETR
+295 RTLETR
-302 LLSGEATIDDIR
+302 VQQGDASIDDIR
-314 SAQSSLHAR
+314 DLQSAYHSQIAS
-323 VGAGTKDPSKA
+323 GTLDPTKGNA
-334 NPLLDKLHVLSL
+334 LLDNLHRLSL
-346 KVDAEY
+346 KADSEY
-352 GNKLLVTNGTYADW
+352 GNKLLVTQGTYADVLK
-366 ERSGQGISKL
+366 SGQSAEKVL
-376 TNQKVA
+376 NQKVA
-382 QLLNT
+382 QLVGTL
-387 FAGDTSAAGVYLM
+387 GDTSAAGVYLM

-406 NIPGEFKR
+406 DIPGEYKK

-426 LNSPANSIT
+426 LNAPASSIT

-484 DVAVTDMR
+484 DVDVTDMR

-499 KAREGIERASSESF
+499 KARDGIEQQARAGF
-513 RAIDRGLFG
+513 TA
-522 VKDSTSQF
+522 QF
-530 FKPKSFKSSLFGDN
+530 TPDTFKSTFFGDN
-544 TSTDIGEQPSDALLV
+544 GLQAKLFNQPTDALLMQ
-559 AYTREANAYLIR
+559 YSREANANVLR
-571 NKEYFAVQGYLI
+571 NKEYLASKGHLI
-583 HDAESAMSAMLQ
+583 VDEESAAQALLQ
-595 EGLAVRTSSGPV
+595 EGLAVRTASGPV
-607 FLDPEFKHSTGIE
+607 FLNPEFKQSTGIE
-620 NTEMLV
+620 NNEMLA
-626 KVFEQVKQEVAD
+626 KVFEQVKQEVSS
-638 KSGGRTE
+638 KSGGRSKPE
-645 PKNVRVV
+645 NVRVV
-652 VTGNAATFIAYDDNN
+652 VTGGTATFIDYDDNN
-667 APLPAQ
+667 VPLRQ
-673 YTQTPDDLNRR
+673 YVQTPDDLNRR

-706 GGPSGITLNV
+706 GGPSGVTLNV

-769 GISKQDHPEWVERL
+769 GISKQGHPDWVERL

-805 KTFPAYVKEA
+805 KDFPAYVKEA

-835 DAMWHGGTTGAK
+835 DAMWHGGATGAK

-853 KTASTDIEQAKK
+853 KTASTNIEQAKK
-865 DLMGTAVYKQSGPE
+865 DLMGTAVYKQSGPA

-889 AAWMPRGSN
+889 AAWMPRG
-898 ANQ
+898 ANVNQ

>member
-158 QKLYQKE
+158 QKLYQEE

-185 VVAGVQPGA
+185 VVAAMQPGA
-194 DSAVIA
+194 DGAVIA

-208 GTYQLYANEDPKNA
+208 GVYQLHENEDPKNA

-254 LSGYMQRATHWT
+254 LSGYMQRATNWT

-274 NAIDAK
+274 NAIDSK
-280 FMEFEKFQDVYDQEQ
+280 FMEFEKFQDVYNQERV
-295 IRTLETR
+295 RTLETR
-302 LLSGEATIDDIR
+302 VQQGDASIDDIR
-314 SAQSSLHAR
+314 DLQSAYHSQIAS
-323 VGAGTKDPSKA
+323 GTLDPTKGNA
-334 NPLLDKLHVLSL
+334 LLDNLHRLSL
-346 KVDAEY
+346 KADAEY
-352 GNKLLVTNGTYADW
+352 GNKLLVTQGTYADVLK
-366 ERSGQGISKL
+366 SGQSVEKVL
-376 TNQKVA
+376 NQKVA
-382 QLLNT
+382 QLVDTL
-387 FAGDTSAAGVYLM
+387 GDTSAAGVYLM

-406 NIPGEFKR
+406 DIPGEYKK

-426 LNSPANSIT
+426 LNAPANSIT

-484 DVAVTDMR
+484 DVDVTDMR

-499 KAREGIERASSESF
+499 KARDGIEQQARAGF
-513 RAIDRGLFG
+513 AA
-522 VKDSTSQF
+522 QF
-530 FKPKSFKSSLFGDN
+530 TPDTFKSTFFGDN
-544 TSTDIGEQPSDALLV
+544 GLQAKLFNQPTGALLMQ
-559 AYTREANAYLIR
+559 YSREANANVLR
-571 NKEYFAVQGYLI
+571 NKEYLASKGHLI
-583 HDAESAMSAMLQ
+583 VDEESAAQALLQ
-595 EGLAVRTSSGPV
+595 EGLAVRTASGPV
-607 FLDPEFKHSTGIE
+607 FLNPEFKQSTGIE
-620 NTEMLV
+620 NNEMLA
-626 KVFEQVKQEVAD
+626 KVFEQVKQEVSS
-638 KSGGRTE
+638 KSGGRSKAE
-645 PKNVRVV
+645 NVRVV
-652 VTGNAATFIAYDDNN
+652 VTGGTATFIDYDDNN
-667 APLPAQ
+667 IPLRQ
-673 YTQTPDDLNRR
+673 YVQTPDDLNRR

-706 GGPSGITLNV
+706 GGPSGVTLNV

-731 KVAKH
+731 KVAKY

-805 KTFPAYVKEA
+805 KDFPAYVKEA

-835 DAMWHGGTTGAK
+835 DAMWHGGSTGAK

-853 KTASTDIEQAKK
+853 KTASTDLEQAKR
-865 DLMGTAVYKQSGPE
+865 DLMGTAVYKQSGPA

-898 ANQ
+898 VNQ

>member
-72 EQSWLTTDSY
+72 AQSWLTTDSY

-185 VVAGVQPGA
+185 VVAAMQPGA
-194 DSAVIA
+194 DGAVIA

-208 GTYQLYANEDPKNA
+208 GVYQLHENEDPKNA

-254 LSGYMQRATHWT
+254 LSGYMQRATNWT

-274 NAIDAK
+274 NAIDSK
-280 FMEFEKFQDVYDQEQ
+280 FMGFEKFQDVYNQERV
-295 IRTLETR
+295 RTLETR
-302 LLSGEATIDDIR
+302 VQQGDASIDDIR
-314 SAQSSLHAR
+314 DLQSAYHSQIAS
-323 VGAGTKDPSKA
+323 GALDPTKGNA
-334 NPLLDKLHVLSL
+334 LLDNLHRLSL
-346 KVDAEY
+346 RADSEY
-352 GNKLLVTNGTYADW
+352 GNKLLVTQGTYADVLK
-366 ERSGQGISKL
+366 SGQGVEKVL
-376 TNQKVA
+376 NQKVA
-382 QLLNT
+382 QLVDTL
-387 FAGDTSAAGVYLM
+387 GDTSAAGVYLM
-400 RDSTRT
+400 RDSIRT
-406 NIPGEFKR
+406 DIPGEYKK

-426 LNSPANSIT
+426 LNAPANSIT

-484 DVAVTDMR
+484 DVDVTDMR

-499 KAREGIERASSESF
+499 KARDGIEQQARAGF
-513 RAIDRGLFG
+513 TA
-522 VKDSTSQF
+522 QF
-530 FKPKSFKSSLFGDN
+530 TPDTFKSTFFGDN
-544 TSTDIGEQPSDALLV
+544 GLQAKLFNQPTDALLMQ
-559 AYTREANAYLIR
+559 YSREANANVLR
-571 NKEYFAVQGYLI
+571 NKEYLASKGHLI
-583 HDAESAMSAMLQ
+583 VDEESAAQALLQ
-595 EGLAVRTSSGPV
+595 EGLAVRTASGPV
-607 FLDPEFKHSTGIE
+607 FLNPEFKQSTGIE
-620 NTEMLV
+620 NNEMLS
-626 KVFEQVKQEVAD
+626 KVFEQVKQEVSS
-638 KSGGRTE
+638 KSGGRSKAE
-645 PKNVRVV
+645 NVRVV
-652 VTGNAATFIAYDDNN
+652 VTGGTATFIDYDDNN
-667 APLPAQ
+667 IPLRQ
-673 YTQTPDDLNRR
+673 YVQTPDDLNRR

-706 GGPSGITLNV
+706 GGPSGVTLNV
-716 TRPWGNAFMSNDLGT
+716 TKPWGNAFMSNDLGT

-769 GISKQDHPEWVERL
+769 GISKQDHPAWVERL

-805 KTFPAYVKEA
+805 KDFPAYVKEA

-835 DAMWHGGTTGAK
+835 DAMWHGGATGAK

-853 KTASTDIEQAKK
+853 KTASTDLEQAKK
-865 DLMGTAVYKQSGPE
+865 DLMGTAVYKQSGPA

-898 ANQ
+898 VNQ

>member
-16 GFAVANAKQNQDA
+16 GFAVANAKHNQDA
-29 TSGKTVLPNVIQ
+29 TSGKTVLPGVIQ

-185 VVAGVQPGA
+185 VVAAMQPGA
-194 DSAVIA
+194 DGAVIA

-208 GTYQLYANEDPKNA
+208 GVYQLHENEDPKNA

-241 QASST
+241 QANST

-254 LSGYMQRATHWT
+254 LSGYMQRATNWT
-266 TDERDAAL
+266 PDERDAAL
-274 NAIDAK
+274 NAIDSK
-280 FMEFEKFQDVYDQEQ
+280 FMEFEKFQDVYNQESV
-295 IRTLETR
+295 RTLETR
-302 LLSGEATIDDIR
+302 VQQGDASIDDIR
-314 SAQSSLHAR
+314 DLQSAYHSQIAS
-323 VGAGTKDPSKA
+323 GTLDPTKGNA
-334 NPLLDKLHVLSL
+334 LLDNLHRLSL
-346 KVDAEY
+346 KADAEY
-352 GNKLLVTNGTYADW
+352 GNKLLVTQGTYADVLK
-366 ERSGQGISKL
+366 SGQGVEKVL
-376 TNQKVA
+376 NQKVA
-382 QLLNT
+382 QLVDTL
-387 FAGDTSAAGVYLM
+387 GDTSAAGVYLM

-406 NIPGEFKR
+406 DIPGEYKK

-426 LNSPANSIT
+426 LNAPASSIT

-484 DVAVTDMR
+484 DVDVTDMR

-499 KAREGIERASSESF
+499 KARDGIEQQARAGF
-513 RAIDRGLFG
+513 TA
-522 VKDSTSQF
+522 QF
-530 FKPKSFKSSLFGDN
+530 TPDTFKSTFFGDN
-544 TSTDIGEQPSDALLV
+544 GLQAKLFNQPTDALLMQ
-559 AYTREANAYLIR
+559 YSREANANVLR
-571 NKEYFAVQGYLI
+571 NKEYLASKGHLI
-583 HDAESAMSAMLQ
+583 VDEESAAQALLQ
-595 EGLAVRTSSGPV
+595 EGLAVRTASGPV
-607 FLDPEFKHSTGIE
+607 FLNPEFKQSTGIE
-620 NTEMLV
+620 NNEMLA
-626 KVFEQVKQEVAD
+626 KVFEQVKQEVSG
-638 KSGGRTE
+638 KSGGRSKPE
-645 PKNVRVV
+645 NVRVV
-652 VTGNAATFIAYDDNN
+652 VTGGTATFIDYDDNN
-667 APLPAQ
+667 VPLRQ
-673 YTQTPDDLNRR
+673 YVQTPDDLNSR

-706 GGPSGITLNV
+706 GGPSGVTLNV

-805 KTFPAYVKEA
+805 KDFPAYVKEA

-835 DAMWHGGTTGAK
+835 DAMWHGGSTGAK

-853 KTASTDIEQAKK
+853 KTASTDLEQAKK
-865 DLMGTAVYKQSGPE
+865 DLMSTAVYKQSGPA

-898 ANQ
+898 VNQ

>member
-16 GFAVANAKQNQDA
+16 GFAVANAKHNQDA
-29 TSGKTVLPNVIQ
+29 TSGKTVLPGVIQ

-127 KDMNDKVAALG
+127 KDMNAKVAALG

-185 VVAGVQPGA
+185 VVAAMQPGA
-194 DSAVIA
+194 DGAVIA

-208 GTYQLYANEDPKNA
+208 GVYQLHENEDPKNA

-254 LSGYMQRATHWT
+254 LSGYMQRATNWT

-274 NAIDAK
+274 NAIDSK
-280 FMEFEKFQDVYDQEQ
+280 FMEFEKFQDVYNQERV
-295 IRTLETR
+295 RTLETR
-302 LLSGEATIDDIR
+302 VQQGDASIDDIR
-314 SAQSSLHAR
+314 DLQSAYHSQIAS
-323 VGAGTKDPSKA
+323 GTLDPTKGNA
-334 NPLLDKLHVLSL
+334 LLDNLHRLSL
-346 KVDAEY
+346 KADAEY
-352 GNKLLVTNGTYADW
+352 GNKLLVTQGTYADVLK
-366 ERSGQGISKL
+366 SGQSVEKVL
-376 TNQKVA
+376 NQKVA
-382 QLLNT
+382 QLVDTL
-387 FAGDTSAAGVYLM
+387 GDTSAAGVYLM

-406 NIPGEFKR
+406 DIPGEYKK

-426 LNSPANSIT
+426 LNAPASSIT

-484 DVAVTDMR
+484 DVDVTDMR

-499 KAREGIERASSESF
+499 KARDGIEQQARAGFS
-513 RAIDRGLFG
+513 A
-522 VKDSTSQF
+522 QF
-530 FKPKSFKSSLFGDN
+530 TPDTFKSTFFGDN
-544 TSTDIGEQPSDALLV
+544 GLQAKLFNQPTDALLMQ
-559 AYTREANAYLIR
+559 YSREANANVLR
-571 NKEYFAVQGYLI
+571 NKEYLASKGHLI
-583 HDAESAMSAMLQ
+583 VDEESAAQALLQ
-595 EGLAVRTSSGPV
+595 EGLAVRTASGPV
-607 FLDPEFKHSTGIE
+607 FLNPEFKQSTGIE
-620 NTEMLV
+620 NNEMLA
-626 KVFEQVKQEVAD
+626 KVFEQIKQEVSS
-638 KSGGRTE
+638 KSGGRSKAE
-645 PKNVRVV
+645 NVRVV
-652 VTGNAATFIAYDDNN
+652 VAGGTATFIDYDDNN
-667 APLPAQ
+667 VPLRQ
-673 YTQTPDDLNRR
+673 YVQTPDDLNRR

-706 GGPSGITLNV
+706 GGPSGVTLNV

-805 KTFPAYVKEA
+805 KDFPAYVKEA

-835 DAMWHGGTTGAK
+835 DAMWHGGATGAK

-865 DLMGTAVYKQSGPE
+865 DLMSTAVYKQSGPA

-889 AAWMPRGSN
+889 AAWMPRG
-898 ANQ
+898 ANVNQ

>member
-16 GFAVANAKQNQDA
+16 GFAMANAQQNQDA
-29 TSGKTVLPNVIQ
+29 TSGKTVLPGVIQ

-138 LTGEAKDTA
+138 LTGEARDTA

-185 VVAGVQPGA
+185 VVAAMQPGA
-194 DSAVIA
+194 DGAVIA

-208 GTYQLYANEDPKNA
+208 GVYQLHENEDPKNA

-254 LSGYMQRATHWT
+254 LSGYMQKATNWT

-274 NAIDAK
+274 NAVDSK
-280 FMEFEKFQDVYDQEQ
+280 FREFEKFQDVYNQERV
-295 IRTLETR
+295 RTLETR
-302 LLSGEATIDDIR
+302 VQQGDASIDDIR
-314 SAQSSLHAR
+314 DLQSAYHSQIAS
-323 VGAGTKDPSKA
+323 GTLDPTKGNA
-334 NPLLDKLHVLSL
+334 LLDNLHRLSL
-346 KVDAEY
+346 KADAEY
-352 GNKLLVTNGTYADW
+352 GNKLLVTQGTYADVLK
-366 ERSGQGISKL
+366 SGQSVEKVL
-376 TNQKVA
+376 NQKVA
-382 QLLNT
+382 QLVDTL
-387 FAGDTSAAGVYLM
+387 GDTSAAGVYLM

-406 NIPGEFKR
+406 DIPGEYKK

-426 LNSPANSIT
+426 LNAPASSIT

-484 DVAVTDMR
+484 DVDVTDMR

-499 KAREGIERASSESF
+499 KARDGIEQQARAGF
-513 RAIDRGLFG
+513 TA
-522 VKDSTSQF
+522 QF
-530 FKPKSFKSSLFGDN
+530 TPDTFKSTFFGDN
-544 TSTDIGEQPSDALLV
+544 GLQAKLFNQPTDALLMQ
-559 AYTREANAYLIR
+559 YSREANANVLR
-571 NKEYFAVQGYLI
+571 NKEYLASKGHLI
-583 HDAESAMSAMLQ
+583 VDEESAAQALLQ
-595 EGLAVRTSSGPV
+595 EGLAVRTASGPV
-607 FLDPEFKHSTGIE
+607 FLNPEFKQSTGIG
-620 NTEMLV
+620 NNEMLA
-626 KVFEQVKQEVAD
+626 KVFERVKQEVSS
-638 KSGGRTE
+638 KSGGRSKAE
-645 PKNVRVV
+645 NVRVV
-652 VTGNAATFIAYDDNN
+652 VTGGTATFIDYDDNN
-667 APLPAQ
+667 VPLRQ
-673 YTQTPDDLNRR
+673 YVQTPDDLNRR

-706 GGPSGITLNV
+706 GGPSGVTLNV
-716 TRPWGNAFMSNDLGT
+716 TKPWGNAFMSNDLGT

-769 GISKQDHPEWVERL
+769 GISKQDHPAWVERL

-805 KTFPAYVKEA
+805 KDFPAYVKEA

-835 DAMWHGGTTGAK
+835 DAMWHGGSTGAK

-853 KTASTDIEQAKK
+853 KTASTDLEQAKK
-865 DLMGTAVYKQSGPE
+865 DLMGTAVYKQSGPA

-898 ANQ
+898 VNQ

>member
-1 MADIQIPTF
+1 MSDIQIPTF

-16 GFAVANAKQNQDA
+16 GFAVANQQQNQDA
-29 TSGKTVLPNVIQ
+29 TSGKTVLPGVIQ
-41 SAANALNKVV
+41 GAANALNKVV

-127 KDMNDKVAALG
+127 KGMNDKVAALG

-185 VVAGVQPGA
+185 VVAGMQPGA

-208 GTYQLYANEDPKNA
+208 GTYQLYASEDPKNA

-254 LSGYMQRATHWT
+254 LSGYMQKATNWT

-274 NAIDAK
+274 NAIDSK
-280 FMEFEKFQDVYDQEQ
+280 FMEFEKFQDVYNQESV
-295 IRTLETR
+295 RTLETR
-302 LLSGEATIDDIR
+302 VQQGDAFIDDIR
-314 SAQSSLHAR
+314 DLQSAYHSQIAS
-323 VGAGTKDPSKA
+323 GTLDPVKGNA
-334 NPLLDKLHVLSL
+334 LLDNLHRLSL
-346 KVDAEY
+346 KADSEY
-352 GNKLLVTNGTYADW
+352 GNKLLVTQGTYADVLK
-366 ERSGQGISKL
+366 SGQGVEKVL
-376 TNQKVA
+376 NQKVA
-382 QLLNT
+382 QLVDTL
-387 FAGDTSAAGVYLM
+387 GDTSAAGVYLM

-406 NIPGEFKR
+406 DIPGEYKK

-426 LNSPANSIT
+426 LNAPASSIT

-484 DVAVTDMR
+484 EVDVTDMR

-499 KAREGIERASSESF
+499 KARDGIEQQAKAGFS
-513 RAIDRGLFG
+513 A
-522 VKDSTSQF
+522 QF
-530 FKPKSFKSSLFGDN
+530 TPDTFKSTFFGDN
-544 TSTDIGEQPSDALLV
+544 GLQAKLFNQPTGALLMQ
-559 AYTREANAYLIR
+559 YSREANANVLR
-571 NKEYFAVQGYLI
+571 NKEYLASKGHLI
-583 HDAESAMSAMLQ
+583 VDEESAAQALLQ
-595 EGLAVRTSSGPV
+595 EGLAVRTASGPV
-607 FLDPEFKHSTGIE
+607 FLNPEFKQSTGIE
-620 NTEMLV
+620 NTEMLA
-626 KVFEQVKQEVAD
+626 KVFEQVKQEVSS
-638 KSGGRTE
+638 KSGGRSKPE
-645 PKNVRVV
+645 NVRVV
-652 VTGNAATFIAYDDNN
+652 VTGGTATFIDYDDNN
-667 APLPAQ
+667 VPLRQ

-684 YRAWVEEQAA
+684 YSAWVEDQAA

-706 GGPSGITLNV
+706 GGPSGVTLNV
-716 TRPWGNAFMSNDLGT
+716 TRTWGNAFMSNDLGT

-750 RSAEG
+750 RNAEG
-755 QADPNLKQVDVIGI
+755 RADPNLKQVDVIGI
-769 GISKQDHPEWVERL
+769 GISKQDHPEWVARL

-805 KTFPAYVKEA
+805 KTFPAYVREA

-835 DAMWHGGTTGAK
+835 DAMWHGGATGAK

-853 KTASTDIEQAKK
+853 KTASTDLEQAKR
-865 DLMGTAVYKQSGPE
+865 DLMSTAVYKQSGPE

-898 ANQ
+898 AGQ

>member
-185 VVAGVQPGA
+185 VVAAMQPGA
-194 DSAVIA
+194 DGAVIA

-208 GTYQLYANEDPKNA
+208 GVYQLHENEDPKNA

-254 LSGYMQRATHWT
+254 LSSYMQRATDWT
-266 TDERDAAL
+266 PDERDAAL
-274 NAIDAK
+274 NAIDSK
-280 FMEFEKFQDVYDQEQ
+280 FMEFEKFQDVYNQERV
-295 IRTLETR
+295 RTLETR
-302 LLSGEATIDDIR
+302 VQQGDASIDDIR
-314 SAQSSLHAR
+314 DLQSAYHSQIAS
-323 VGAGTKDPSKA
+323 GTLDPTKGNA
-334 NPLLDKLHVLSL
+334 LLDNLHRLSL
-346 KVDAEY
+346 KADAEY
-352 GNKLLVTNGTYADW
+352 GNKLLVTQGTYADVLK
-366 ERSGQGISKL
+366 SGQGVEKVL
-376 TNQKVA
+376 NQKVA
-382 QLLNT
+382 QLVDTL
-387 FAGDTSAAGVYLM
+387 GDTSAAGVYLM

-406 NIPGEFKR
+406 DIPGEYKK

-426 LNSPANSIT
+426 LNAPANSIT

-484 DVAVTDMR
+484 DVDVTDMR

-499 KAREGIERASSESF
+499 KARDGIEQQAKAGFS
-513 RAIDRGLFG
+513 A
-522 VKDSTSQF
+522 QF
-530 FKPKSFKSSLFGDN
+530 TPDTFKSTFFGDN
-544 TSTDIGEQPSDALLV
+544 GLQAKLFNQPTDALLIQ
-559 AYTREANAYLIR
+559 YSREANANVLR
-571 NKEYFAVQGYLI
+571 NKEYLASKGHLI
-583 HDAESAMSAMLQ
+583 VDEESAAQALLQ
-595 EGLAVRTSSGPV
+595 EGLAVRTASGPV
-607 FLDPEFKHSTGIE
+607 FLNPEFKQSTGIE
-620 NTEMLV
+620 NNEMLA
-626 KVFEQVKQEVAD
+626 KVFEQVKQEVSS
-638 KSGGRTE
+638 KSGGRSKAE
-645 PKNVRVV
+645 NVRVV
-652 VTGNAATFIAYDDNN
+652 VTGGTATFIDYDDNN
-667 APLPAQ
+667 VPLRQ
-673 YTQTPDDLNRR
+673 YVQTPDDLNRR
-684 YRAWVEEQAA
+684 YMAWIEEQAA

-706 GGPSGITLNV
+706 GGPSGVTLNV

-805 KTFPAYVKEA
+805 KDFPAYVKEA

-835 DAMWHGGTTGAK
+835 DAMWHGGATGAK

-853 KTASTDIEQAKK
+853 KTASTDIEQAKR
-865 DLMGTAVYKQSGPE
+865 DLMSTAVYKQSGPA

-898 ANQ
+898 VNQ

>member
-1 MADIQIPTF
+1 MSDIQIPTF

-16 GFAVANAKQNQDA
+16 GFAVASAQQNQDA
-29 TSGKTVLPNVIQ
+29 TSGKTVLPDVIQ
-41 SAANALNKVV
+41 GAANALNKVV

-63 ADYYAKTIS
+63 ADYYSKTIS
-72 EQSWLTTDSY
+72 EQSWLTADSY

-100 RASELARASVQA
+100 RASEIARASVQA

-127 KDMNDKVAALG
+127 KGMNDKVAALG

-185 VVAGVQPGA
+185 VVAGMQPGA

-208 GTYQLYANEDPKNA
+208 GTYQLYASEDPKNA

-254 LSGYMQRATHWT
+254 LSGYMQRATNWT
-266 TDERDAAL
+266 PDERDAAL
-274 NAIDAK
+274 NAIDSK

-302 LLSGEATIDDIR
+302 LASGEATIDDIR
-314 SAQSSLHAR
+314 DAQSRLHAR
-323 VGAGTKDPSKA
+323 VDAGTKDPTKA
-334 NPLLDKLHVLSL
+334 NQLLGVLHTLSL
-346 KVDAEY
+346 NADKAY
-352 GNKLLVTNGTYADW
+352 GDNLLVSNGTYADW
-366 ERSGQGISKL
+366 LRSDKGVAKL
-376 TNQKVA
+376 AGLKTA
-382 QLLNT
+382 QLVTAFKGN
-387 FAGDTSAAGVYLM
+387 TSAAGVYLM

-414 GAELVAQGFQNF
+414 GAELVTQGFQSF
-426 LNSPANSIT
+426 LNAPANSIT
-435 EVQDTQAN
+435 EVQDTQAD

-484 DVAVTDMR
+484 EVDVTDMR

-499 KAREGIERASSESF
+499 KARDGIEQQAKAGFS
-513 RAIDRGLFG
+513 A
-522 VKDSTSQF
+522 QF
-530 FKPKSFKSSLFGDN
+530 TPDTFKSTFFGDN
-544 TSTDIGEQPSDALLV
+544 GLQAKLFNQPTDALLMQ
-559 AYTREANAYLIR
+559 YSREANANVLR
-571 NKEYFAVQGYLI
+571 NKEYLASKGHLI
-583 HDAESAMSAMLQ
+583 VDEESAAQALLQ
-595 EGLAVRTSSGPV
+595 EGLALRTASGPV
-607 FLDPEFKHSTGIE
+607 FLNPEFKQSTGIE
-620 NTEMLV
+620 NTEMLA
-626 KVFEQVKQEVAD
+626 KVFEQVKQEVSS
-638 KSGGRTE
+638 KSGGRSKPE
-645 PKNVRVV
+645 NVRVV
-652 VTGNAATFIAYDDNN
+652 VTGGTATFIDYDDNN
-667 APLPAQ
+667 VPLRQ

-684 YRAWVEEQAA
+684 YSAWVEEQAA

-706 GGPSGITLNV
+706 GGPSGVTLNV

-805 KTFPAYVKEA
+805 KDFPAYVKEA

-853 KTASTDIEQAKK
+853 KTASTDLEQAKR
-865 DLMGTAVYKQSGPE
+865 DLMSTAVYKQSGPE

-889 AAWMPRGSN
+889 AAWMPRG
-898 ANQ
+898 ANVNQ

>member
-16 GFAVANAKQNQDA
+16 GFAVANAQQNQDA
-29 TSGKTVLPNVIQ
+29 TSGKTVLPGVIQ
-41 SAANALNKVV
+41 NAANALSKVV
-51 KFEND
+51 KLEND

-185 VVAGVQPGA
+185 VVAAMQPGA
-194 DSAVIA
+194 DGAVIA

-208 GTYQLYANEDPKNA
+208 GVYQLHENEDPKNA

-254 LSGYMQRATHWT
+254 LSGYMQRATNWT
-266 TDERDAAL
+266 PDERDAAL
-274 NAIDAK
+274 NAIDSK

-295 IRTLETR
+295 VRTLETK
-302 LLSGEATIDDIR
+302 LANGEATVDDVR
-314 SAQSSLHAR
+314 DTQSSIHAR
-323 VGAGTKDPSKA
+323 VAAGTKDPTKA
-334 NPLLDKLHVLSL
+334 NQLLGALHTLSL
-346 KVDAEY
+346 KADSEY
-352 GNKLLVTNGTYADW
+352 GNKLLVTQGTYADVLK
-366 ERSGQGISKL
+366 SGQGVEKVL
-376 TNQKVA
+376 NQKVA
-382 QLLNT
+382 QLVDTL
-387 FAGDTSAAGVYLM
+387 GDTSAAGVYLM

-406 NIPGEFKR
+406 DIPGEYKK

-426 LNSPANSIT
+426 LNAPASSIT

-484 DVAVTDMR
+484 DVDVTDMR

-499 KAREGIERASSESF
+499 KARDGIEQQARAGF
-513 RAIDRGLFG
+513 TA
-522 VKDSTSQF
+522 QF
-530 FKPKSFKSSLFGDN
+530 TPDTFKSTFFGDN
-544 TSTDIGEQPSDALLV
+544 GLQAKLFNQPTDALLMQ
-559 AYTREANAYLIR
+559 YSREANANVLR
-571 NKEYFAVQGYLI
+571 NKEYLASKGHLI
-583 HDAESAMSAMLQ
+583 VDEESAAQALLQ
-595 EGLAVRTSSGPV
+595 EGLAVRTASGPV
-607 FLDPEFKHSTGIE
+607 LLNPEFKQSTGIE
-620 NTEMLV
+620 NNEMLA
-626 KVFEQVKQEVAD
+626 KVFEQVKQEVSS
-638 KSGGRTE
+638 KSGGRSKPE
-645 PKNVRVV
+645 NVRVV
-652 VTGNAATFIAYDDNN
+652 VTGGTATFIDYDDNN
-667 APLPAQ
+667 VPLRQ
-673 YTQTPDDLNRR
+673 YVQTPDDLNRR

-706 GGPSGITLNV
+706 GGPSGVTLNV
-716 TRPWGNAFMSNDLGT
+716 TRPWGSAFMSNDLGT

-805 KTFPAYVKEA
+805 KDFPAYVKEA

-835 DAMWHGGTTGAK
+835 DAMWHGGSTGAK

-853 KTASTDIEQAKK
+853 KTASTDLEQAKR
-865 DLMGTAVYKQSGPE
+865 DLMSTAVYKQSGPA

>member
-16 GFAVANAKQNQDA
+16 GFAMANAQHNQDA
-29 TSGKTVLPNVIQ
+29 TSGKTVLPGVIQ

-185 VVAGVQPGA
+185 VVAAMQPGA

-208 GTYQLYANEDPKNA
+208 GVYQLHENEDPKNA

-241 QASST
+241 QASSA

-254 LSGYMQRATHWT
+254 LSGYMQRATNWT

-274 NAIDAK
+274 NAIDSK
-280 FMEFEKFQDVYDQEQ
+280 FMEFEKFQDVYNQESV
-295 IRTLETR
+295 RTLETR
-302 LLSGEATIDDIR
+302 VQQGDASIDDIR
-314 SAQSSLHAR
+314 DLQSAYHSQIAS
-323 VGAGTKDPSKA
+323 GALDPTKGNA
-334 NPLLDKLHVLSL
+334 LLDNLHRLSL
-346 KVDAEY
+346 KADAEY
-352 GNKLLVTNGTYADW
+352 GNKLLVTQGTYADVLK
-366 ERSGQGISKL
+366 SGQSVEKVL
-376 TNQKVA
+376 NQKIA
-382 QLLNT
+382 QLVDTL
-387 FAGDTSAAGVYLM
+387 GDTSAAGVYLM

-406 NIPGEFKR
+406 DIPGEYKK

-426 LNSPANSIT
+426 LNAPANSIT

-484 DVAVTDMR
+484 DVDVTDMR

-499 KAREGIERASSESF
+499 KARDGIEQQAKAGF
-513 RAIDRGLFG
+513 TA
-522 VKDSTSQF
+522 QF
-530 FKPKSFKSSLFGDN
+530 TPDTFKSTFFGDN
-544 TSTDIGEQPSDALLV
+544 GLQAKLFNQPTDALLMQ
-559 AYTREANAYLIR
+559 YSREANANVLR
-571 NKEYFAVQGYLI
+571 NKEYLASKGHLI
-583 HDAESAMSAMLQ
+583 VDEESASQALLQ
-595 EGLAVRTSSGPV
+595 EGLAVRTASGPV
-607 FLDPEFKHSTGIE
+607 FLNPEFKQSTGIE
-620 NTEMLV
+620 NTEMLA
-626 KVFEQVKQEVAD
+626 KVFEQVKQEVSS
-638 KSGGRTE
+638 KSGGRSKPE
-645 PKNVRVV
+645 NVRVV
-652 VTGNAATFIAYDDNN
+652 VTGGTATFIDYDDNN
-667 APLPAQ
+667 VPLRQ
-673 YTQTPDDLNRR
+673 YVQTPDDLNRR

-706 GGPSGITLNV
+706 GGPSGVTLNV

-805 KTFPAYVKEA
+805 KDFPSYVKEA

-835 DAMWHGGTTGAK
+835 DAMWHGGATGAK

-853 KTASTDIEQAKK
+853 KTASTDLEQATR
-865 DLMGTAVYKQSGPE
+865 DLMSTAVYKQSGPA

-889 AAWMPRGSN
+889 AAWMPRGVN
-898 ANQ
+898 VNQ

>member
-1 MADIQIPTF
+1 MSDIQIPTF

-16 GFAVANAKQNQDA
+16 GFAVANSQQNQNA
-29 TSGKTVLPNVIQ
+29 TSGKTVLPEVIQ
-41 SAANALNKVV
+41 GAANALNKVV

-63 ADYYAKTIS
+63 ADYYSKTIS
-72 EQSWLTTDSY
+72 EQSWLTADSY

-127 KDMNDKVAALG
+127 KGMNDKVSALG

-185 VVAGVQPGA
+185 VVAGMQPGA
-194 DSAVIA
+194 DSAVVA

-208 GTYQLYANEDPKNA
+208 GTYQLYASEDPKNA

-254 LSGYMQRATHWT
+254 LSGYMQKATNWT

-274 NAIDAK
+274 NTIDSK
-280 FMEFEKFQDVYDQEQ
+280 FMEFEKFQDVYNQESV
-295 IRTLETR
+295 RTLETR
-302 LLSGEATIDDIR
+302 VQQGDASIDDIR
-314 SAQSSLHAR
+314 DLQSAYHSQIAS
-323 VGAGTKDPSKA
+323 GTLDPTKGNA
-334 NPLLDKLHVLSL
+334 LLDNLHRLSL
-346 KVDAEY
+346 KADSEY
-352 GNKLLVTNGTYADW
+352 GNKLLVTQGTYADVLK
-366 ERSGQGISKL
+366 SGQGVEKVL
-376 TNQKVA
+376 NQKVA
-382 QLLNT
+382 QLVDTL
-387 FAGDTSAAGVYLM
+387 GDTSAAGVYLM

-406 NIPGEFKR
+406 DIPGEYKK

-426 LNSPANSIT
+426 LNAPASSIT

-484 DVAVTDMR
+484 EVDVTDMR

-499 KAREGIERASSESF
+499 KARDGIEQQAKAGFS
-513 RAIDRGLFG
+513 A
-522 VKDSTSQF
+522 QF
-530 FKPKSFKSSLFGDN
+530 TPDTFKSTFFGDN
-544 TSTDIGEQPSDALLV
+544 GLQAKLFNQPTGALLMQ
-559 AYTREANAYLIR
+559 YSREANANVLR
-571 NKEYFAVQGYLI
+571 NKEYLASKGHLI
-583 HDAESAMSAMLQ
+583 VDEESAAQALLQ
-595 EGLAVRTSSGPV
+595 EGLAVRTASGPV
-607 FLDPEFKHSTGIE
+607 FLNPEFKQSTGIE
-620 NTEMLV
+620 NTEMLA
-626 KVFEQVKQEVAD
+626 KVFEQVKQEVSS
-638 KSGGRTE
+638 KSGGRSKPE
-645 PKNVRVV
+645 NVRVV
-652 VTGNAATFIAYDDNN
+652 VTGGTATFIDYDDNN
-667 APLPAQ
+667 VPLRQ

-684 YRAWVEEQAA
+684 YSAWVGEQAA

-706 GGPSGITLNV
+706 GGPSGVTLNV

-750 RSAEG
+750 RNAEG

-783 DAAKGSPAKMSQ
+783 DASKGSPAKMSQ

-805 KTFPAYVKEA
+805 KDFPAYVKEA

-853 KTASTDIEQAKK
+853 KTASTDIGQAKQ

-889 AAWMPRGSN
+889 AAWMPRGAN
-898 ANQ
+898 AGQ

>member
-16 GFAVANAKQNQDA
+16 GFAVANAQQNQDA
-29 TSGKTVLPNVIQ
+29 TSGKTVLPGVIQ

-100 RASELARASVQA
+100 QAATLARESVQA

-127 KDMNDKVAALG
+127 KGMNDKVAALG

-185 VVAGVQPGA
+185 VVASMQPGA
-194 DSAVIA
+194 DGAVIT

-208 GTYQLYANEDPKNA
+208 GVYQLHENEDPKNA

-241 QASST
+241 QGNSAE
-246 DDLNKLKM
+246 DLNKLKM
-254 LSGYMQRATHWT
+254 LSGYMQRATNWT
-266 TDERDAAL
+266 ADEREAAL
-274 NAIDAK
+274 NAIDSK
-280 FMEFEKFQDVYDQEQ
+280 FMEFEKFQDVYNQESV
-295 IRTLETR
+295 RTLETR
-302 LLSGEATIDDIR
+302 VQQGDATIDDIR
-314 SAQSSLHAR
+314 SLQSVYHTQIAS
-323 VGAGTKDPSKA
+323 GTLDPTKGNA
-334 NPLLDKLHVLSL
+334 LLDNLHRLSL
-346 KVDAEY
+346 KADSEY
-352 GNKLLVTNGTYADW
+352 GNRLLIANGTYADILK
-366 ERSGQGISKL
+366 SGQTPDKVL
-376 TNQKVA
+376 NQKVA
-382 QLLNT
+382 QLVDTL
-387 FAGDTSAAGVYLM
+387 GDTSAAGVYLM

-406 NIPGEFKR
+406 DIPGEYKK

-426 LNSPANSIT
+426 LNAPASSIT

-484 DVAVTDMR
+484 DVDVTDMR

-499 KAREGIERASSESF
+499 KARDGIEQQAKAGFS
-513 RAIDRGLFG
+513 A
-522 VKDSTSQF
+522 QF
-530 FKPKSFKSSLFGDN
+530 TPDTFKSTFYGDN
-544 TSTDIGEQPSDALLV
+544 GLQAKLFNQPTDALLMQ
-559 AYTREANAYLIR
+559 YSREANANVLR
-571 NKEYFAVQGYLI
+571 NKEYLASKGHLI
-583 HDAESAMSAMLQ
+583 VDEESAAQALLQ
-595 EGLAVRTSSGPV
+595 EGLAVRTASGPV
-607 FLDPEFKHSTGIE
+607 FLNPEFKQSTGIE
-620 NTEMLV
+620 NNEMLA
-626 KVFEQVKQEVAD
+626 KVFEQVKQEVSS
-638 KSGGRTE
+638 KSGGRSKAE
-645 PKNVRVV
+645 NVRVV
-652 VTGNAATFIAYDDNN
+652 VTGGTATFIDYDDNN
-667 APLPAQ
+667 VPLRQ
-673 YTQTPDDLNRR
+673 YVQTPDDLNRR

-706 GGPSGITLNV
+706 GGPSGVTLNV
-716 TRPWGNAFMSNDLGT
+716 TKPWGNAFMSNDLGT

-769 GISKQDHPEWVERL
+769 GISKQDHPQWVERL

-805 KTFPAYVKEA
+805 KDFPAYVKEA

-835 DAMWHGGTTGAK
+835 DAMWHGGATGAK

-865 DLMGTAVYKQSGPE
+865 DLMGTAVYKQSGPA

-889 AAWMPRGSN
+889 AAWMPRG
-898 ANQ
+898 ANVNQ

>member
-16 GFAVANAKQNQDA
+16 GFAVANAQQNQDA
-29 TSGKTVLPNVIQ
+29 TSGKTVLPGVLQ
-41 SAANALNKVV
+41 DAADALNKVV

-100 RASELARASVQA
+100 RASELAGASVQA

-185 VVAGVQPGA
+185 VVAGMQPGA

-208 GTYQLYANEDPKNA
+208 GTYQLYASEDPKNA

-254 LSGYMQRATHWT
+254 LSGYMQKATNWT

-274 NAIDAK
+274 NAIDSK
-280 FMEFEKFQDVYDQEQ
+280 FMEFEKFQDVYNQESV
-295 IRTLETR
+295 RTLETR
-302 LLSGEATIDDIR
+302 VQQGDASIDDIR
-314 SAQSSLHAR
+314 DLQSAYHSQIAS
-323 VGAGTKDPSKA
+323 GTLDPTKGNA
-334 NPLLDKLHVLSL
+334 LLDNLHRLSL
-346 KVDAEY
+346 KADAEY
-352 GNKLLVTNGTYADW
+352 GNKLLVTQGTYADVLK
-366 ERSGQGISKL
+366 SGQSVEKVL
-376 TNQKVA
+376 NQKVA
-382 QLLNT
+382 QLVDTL
-387 FAGDTSAAGVYLM
+387 GDTSAAGVYLM

-406 NIPGEFKR
+406 DIPGEYKK

-426 LNSPANSIT
+426 LNAPANSIT

-484 DVAVTDMR
+484 DVDVTDMR

-499 KAREGIERASSESF
+499 KARDGIEQQAKAGF
-513 RAIDRGLFG
+513 TA
-522 VKDSTSQF
+522 QF
-530 FKPKSFKSSLFGDN
+530 TPDTFKSTFFGDN
-544 TSTDIGEQPSDALLV
+544 GLQAKLFNQPTDALLMQ
-559 AYTREANAYLIR
+559 YSREANANVLR
-571 NKEYFAVQGYLI
+571 NKEYLASKGHLI
-583 HDAESAMSAMLQ
+583 VDEESAAQALLQ
-595 EGLAVRTSSGPV
+595 EGLAVRTASGPV
-607 FLDPEFKHSTGIE
+607 FLNPEFKQSTGIE
-620 NTEMLV
+620 NNEMLA
-626 KVFEQVKQEVAD
+626 KVFEQVKQEVSS
-638 KSGGRTE
+638 KSGGRSKAE
-645 PKNVRVV
+645 NVRVV
-652 VTGNAATFIAYDDNN
+652 VTGGTATFIDYDDNN
-667 APLPAQ
+667 VPLRQ
-673 YTQTPDDLNRR
+673 YVQTPDDLNRR

-706 GGPSGITLNV
+706 GGPSGVTLNV
-716 TRPWGNAFMSNDLGT
+716 TKPWGNAFMSNDLGT

-835 DAMWHGGTTGAK
+835 DAMWHGGATGAK

-853 KTASTDIEQAKK
+853 NTASTDLEQAKR
-865 DLMGTAVYKQSGPE
+865 DLMGTAVYKQSGPA

-898 ANQ
+898 VNQ

>member
-16 GFAVANAKQNQDA
+16 GFAVANAQQNQDA
-29 TSGKTVLPNVIQ
+29 TSGKTVLPGVIQ
-41 SAANALNKVV
+41 NAANALNKVV

-100 RASELARASVQA
+100 QASELARASVQA

-127 KDMNDKVAALG
+127 KGMNDKVAALG

-185 VVAGVQPGA
+185 VVAGMQPGA
-194 DSAVIA
+194 DGAVIA

-208 GTYQLYANEDPKNA
+208 GVYQLHENEDPKNA

-254 LSGYMQRATHWT
+254 LSGYMQRATNWT

-274 NAIDAK
+274 NAIDSK
-280 FMEFEKFQDVYDQEQ
+280 FMEFEKFQDVYNQESV
-295 IRTLETR
+295 RTLETR
-302 LLSGEATIDDIR
+302 VQQGDASIDDIR
-314 SAQSSLHAR
+314 DLQSAYHSQIAS
-323 VGAGTKDPSKA
+323 GTLDPTKGNA
-334 NPLLDKLHVLSL
+334 LLDNLHRLSL
-346 KVDAEY
+346 KADAEY
-352 GNKLLVTNGTYADW
+352 GNRLLIVNGTYADILK
-366 ERSGQGISKL
+366 SGQTPDKVL
-376 TNQKVA
+376 NQKVA
-382 QLLNT
+382 QLVDTL
-387 FAGDTSAAGVYLM
+387 GDTSAAGVYLM

-406 NIPGEFKR
+406 DIPGEYKK

-426 LNSPANSIT
+426 LNAQANSIT

-484 DVAVTDMR
+484 DVDVTDMR

-499 KAREGIERASSESF
+499 KARDGIEQQARAGF
-513 RAIDRGLFG
+513 TA
-522 VKDSTSQF
+522 QF
-530 FKPKSFKSSLFGDN
+530 TPDTFKSTFFGDN
-544 TSTDIGEQPSDALLV
+544 GLQAKLFNQPTDALLIQ
-559 AYTREANAYLIR
+559 YSREANANVLR
-571 NKEYFAVQGYLI
+571 NKEYLASKGHLI
-583 HDAESAMSAMLQ
+583 VDEESAAQALLQ
-595 EGLAVRTSSGPV
+595 EGMAVRTASGPV
-607 FLDPEFKHSTGIE
+607 FLNPEFKQSTGIE
-620 NTEMLV
+620 NNEMLA
-626 KVFEQVKQEVAD
+626 KVFEQVKQEVSS
-638 KSGGRTE
+638 KSGGRSKAE
-645 PKNVRVV
+645 NVRVV
-652 VTGNAATFIAYDDNN
+652 VTGGTATFIDYDDNN
-667 APLPAQ
+667 VPLRQ
-673 YTQTPDDLNRR
+673 YVQTPDNLNRR

-706 GGPSGITLNV
+706 GGPSGVTLNV

-755 QADPNLKQVDVIGI
+755 QADQNLKQVDVIGI
-769 GISKQDHPEWVERL
+769 GISKQDHPDWVERL
-783 DAAKGSPAKMSQ
+783 DAAKGSPAKISQ

-805 KTFPAYVKEA
+805 KDFPAYVKEA

-835 DAMWHGGTTGAK
+835 DAMWHGGATGAK
-847 QYAAAI
+847 QYAAAV

-865 DLMGTAVYKQSGPE
+865 DLMGTAVYKQSGPA

-889 AAWMPRGSN
+889 AAWMPRGVN
-898 ANQ
+898 VNQ

>member
-1 MADIQIPTF
+1 MADIQIPSF
-10 SNVGGA
+10 VNVGGA
-16 GFAVANAKQNQDA
+16 SFAPAYAKGNVD
-29 TSGKTVLPNVIQ
+29 TSTGV
-41 SAANALNKVV
+41 SAIPELAKAAGSALTQIVQY
-51 KFEND
+51 END

-100 RASELARASVQA
+100 QASELARASVQA

-127 KDMNDKVAALG
+127 KGMNDKVAALG

-185 VVAGVQPGA
+185 VVAAMQPGA
-194 DSAVIA
+194 DGAVIA

-208 GTYQLYANEDPKNA
+208 GVYQLHANEDPKNA

-254 LSGYMQRATHWT
+254 LSGYMQRATNWT

-274 NAIDAK
+274 NAIDSK
-280 FMEFEKFQDVYDQEQ
+280 FMEFEKFQDTYDQEQ

-314 SAQSSLHAR
+314 DAQSSLHVR
-323 VGAGTKDPSKA
+323 VDAGTKDPSQA
-334 NPLLDKLHVLSL
+334 NPLFSKLHALSL
-346 KVDAEY
+346 KADKAY
-352 GNKLLVTNGTYADW
+352 GDNLLVSNGTYADW
-366 ERSGQGISKL
+366 LRSGRSLGELGTKK
-376 TNQKVA
+376 TA
-382 QLLNT
+382 QLVTAFN
-387 FAGDTSAAGVYLM
+387 GDTSAAGVYLM

-414 GAELVAQGFQNF
+414 GAELVTQGFQSF
-426 LNSPANSIT
+426 LNAPANSIT
-435 EVQDTQAN
+435 EVQDTQAD
-443 AVLTYATAWNQAADN
+443 AVRTYATAWNQAADN

-484 DVAVTDMR
+484 DVDVTDMR

-499 KAREGIERASSESF
+499 KARDGIEQQARAGF
-513 RAIDRGLFG
+513 TA
-522 VKDSTSQF
+522 QF
-530 FKPKSFKSSLFGDN
+530 TPDTFKSTFFGDN
-544 TSTDIGEQPSDALLV
+544 GLQAKLFNQPTDALLMQ
-559 AYTREANAYLIR
+559 YSREANANVLR
-571 NKEYFAVQGYLI
+571 NKEYLTSKGHLI
-583 HDAESAMSAMLQ
+583 VDEESAAQALLQ
-595 EGLAVRTSSGPV
+595 EGLAVRTASGPV
-607 FLDPEFKHSTGIE
+607 FLNPEFKQSTGIE
-620 NTEMLV
+620 NNEMLA
-626 KVFEQVKQEVAD
+626 KVFEQVKQEVSS
-638 KSGGRTE
+638 KSGGRSKAE
-645 PKNVRVV
+645 NVRVV
-652 VTGNAATFIAYDDNN
+652 VTGGTATFIDYDDNN
-667 APLPAQ
+667 VPLRQ
-673 YTQTPDDLNRR
+673 YVQTPDDLNRR
-684 YRAWVEEQAA
+684 YRAWVEEQAV

-706 GGPSGITLNV
+706 GGPSGVTLNV

-769 GISKQDHPEWVERL
+769 GISKQDHPDWVERL

-853 KTASTDIEQAKK
+853 KTASTDLEQAKK
-865 DLMGTAVYKQSGPE
+865 DLMSTAVYKQSGPA

-889 AAWMPRGSN
+889 AAWMPRG
-898 ANQ
+898 ANVNQ

>member
-1 MADIQIPTF
+1 MSDIQIPTF
-10 SNVGGA
+10 SNVGG
-16 GFAVANAKQNQDA
+16 GRFAVANAQQNQDA
-29 TSGKTVLPNVIQ
+29 TSGKTVLPEVIQ
-41 SAANALNKVV
+41 GAANALNKVV

-72 EQSWLTTDSY
+72 EQSWLTADSY

-127 KDMNDKVAALG
+127 KGMNDKVAALG

-185 VVAGVQPGA
+185 VVAGMQPGA

-208 GTYQLYANEDPKNA
+208 GTYQLYASEDPKNA

-254 LSGYMQRATHWT
+254 LSGYMQKATNWT

-274 NAIDAK
+274 NAIDSK
-280 FMEFEKFQDVYDQEQ
+280 FMEFEKFQDVYNQESV
-295 IRTLETR
+295 RTLETR
-302 LLSGEATIDDIR
+302 VQQGDASIDDIR
-314 SAQSSLHAR
+314 DLQSAYHSQIAS
-323 VGAGTKDPSKA
+323 GTLDPTKGNA
-334 NPLLDKLHVLSL
+334 LLDNLHRLSL
-346 KVDAEY
+346 KADSEY
-352 GNKLLVTNGTYADW
+352 GNKLLVTQGTYADVLK
-366 ERSGQGISKL
+366 SGQGVEKVL
-376 TNQKVA
+376 NQKVA
-382 QLLNT
+382 QLVDTL
-387 FAGDTSAAGVYLM
+387 GDTSAAGVYLM

-406 NIPGEFKR
+406 DIPGEYKK

-426 LNSPANSIT
+426 LNAPASSIT

-484 DVAVTDMR
+484 EVDVTDMR

-499 KAREGIERASSESF
+499 KARDGIEQQAKAGFS
-513 RAIDRGLFG
+513 A
-522 VKDSTSQF
+522 QF
-530 FKPKSFKSSLFGDN
+530 TPDTFKSTFFGDN
-544 TSTDIGEQPSDALLV
+544 GLQAKLFNQPTDALLMQ
-559 AYTREANAYLIR
+559 YSREANANVLR
-571 NKEYFAVQGYLI
+571 NKEHLASKGHLI
-583 HDAESAMSAMLQ
+583 VDEESAAQALLQ
-595 EGLAVRTSSGPV
+595 EGLAVRTASGPV
-607 FLDPEFKHSTGIE
+607 FLNPEFKQSTGIE
-620 NTEMLV
+620 NTEMLA
-626 KVFEQVKQEVAD
+626 KVFEQVKQEVSS
-638 KSGGRTE
+638 KSGGRSKPE
-645 PKNVRVV
+645 NVRVV
-652 VTGNAATFIAYDDNN
+652 VTGGTATFIDYDDNN
-667 APLPAQ
+667 VPLRQ

-684 YRAWVEEQAA
+684 YSAWIEEQAA

-706 GGPSGITLNV
+706 GGPSGVTLNV
-716 TRPWGNAFMSNDLGT
+716 TRPWGSAFMSNDLGT

-769 GISKQDHPEWVERL
+769 GISRQDHPEWVERL

-853 KTASTDIEQAKK
+853 KTASTDLEQAKR
-865 DLMGTAVYKQSGPE
+865 DLMSTAVYKQSGPE
-879 RRKFLERGLI
+879 RRKFLERGLV

>member
-1 MADIQIPTF
+1 MSDIQIPTF

-16 GFAVANAKQNQDA
+16 GFAVASTQQNQDA
-29 TSGKTVLPNVIQ
+29 TSGKTVLPGVIQ
-41 SAANALNKVV
+41 NAANALNKVV

-63 ADYYAKTIS
+63 ADYYAKTIA

-127 KDMNDKVAALG
+127 KGMNDKVAALG

-185 VVAGVQPGA
+185 VVAAMQPGA
-194 DSAVIA
+194 DGAVIA

-208 GTYQLYANEDPKNA
+208 GVYQLHENEDPKNA

-254 LSGYMQRATHWT
+254 LSGYMQKATNWT

-274 NAIDAK
+274 NAIDSK

-295 IRTLETR
+295 IRTLETH

-334 NPLLDKLHVLSL
+334 NPLLDKLHALSL
-346 KVDAEY
+346 KADAEY
-352 GNKLLVTNGTYADW
+352 GNKLLITQGTYADVLK
-366 ERSGQGISKL
+366 SGQSVEKVL
-376 TNQKVA
+376 NQKVA
-382 QLLNT
+382 QLVDTL
-387 FAGDTSAAGVYLM
+387 GDTSAAGVYLM

-406 NIPGEFKR
+406 DIPGEYKK

-426 LNSPANSIT
+426 LNAPASSIT

-484 DVAVTDMR
+484 DVDVTDMR

-499 KAREGIERASSESF
+499 KARDGIEQQ
-513 RAIDRGLFG
+513 
-522 VKDSTSQF
+522 VKAGFPAQF
-530 FKPKSFKSSLFGDN
+530 TPDTFKSTFFGDN
-544 TSTDIGEQPSDALLV
+544 GLQAKLFNQPADALLIL
-559 AYTREANAYLIR
+559 YSREANSNIFRNREYLAS
-571 NKEYFAVQGYLI
+571 KGHLI
-583 HDAESAMSAMLQ
+583 VDEESAAQALLQ
-595 EGLAVRTSSGPV
+595 EGLAVRTASGPV
-607 FLDPEFKHSTGIE
+607 FLNPEFKHSTGIE
-620 NTEMLV
+620 NTEMLA
-626 KVFEQVKQEVAD
+626 KVFEQVKQEVAS
-638 KSGGRTE
+638 KSGGRSKPE
-645 PKNVRVV
+645 NVRVV
-652 VTGNAATFIAYDDNN
+652 VTGNEATFIAYDDNN
-667 APLPAQ
+667 NALPLHYVQDAV
-673 YTQTPDDLNRR
+673 DLNRR

-706 GGPSGITLNV
+706 GGPSGVTLNV
-716 TRPWGNAFMSNDLGT
+716 TKPWGNAFMSNDLGT

-769 GISKQDHPEWVERL
+769 GISKQDHPDWVERL

-898 ANQ
+898 VNQ

>member
-72 EQSWLTTDSY
+72 AQSWLTTDSY

-185 VVAGVQPGA
+185 VVAAMQPGA
-194 DSAVIA
+194 DGAVIA

-208 GTYQLYANEDPKNA
+208 GVYQLHENEDPKNA

-254 LSGYMQRATHWT
+254 LSGYMQRATNWT

-274 NAIDAK
+274 NAIDSK
-280 FMEFEKFQDVYDQEQ
+280 FMGFEKFQDVYNQERV
-295 IRTLETR
+295 RTLETR
-302 LLSGEATIDDIR
+302 VQQGDASIDDIR
-314 SAQSSLHAR
+314 DLQSAYHSQIAS
-323 VGAGTKDPSKA
+323 GALDPTKGNA
-334 NPLLDKLHVLSL
+334 LLDNLHRLSL
-346 KVDAEY
+346 RADSEY
-352 GNKLLVTNGTYADW
+352 GNKLLVTQGTYADVLK
-366 ERSGQGISKL
+366 SGQGVEKVL
-376 TNQKVA
+376 NQKVA
-382 QLLNT
+382 QLVDTL
-387 FAGDTSAAGVYLM
+387 GDTSAAGVYLM
-400 RDSTRT
+400 RDSIRT
-406 NIPGEFKR
+406 DIPGEYKK

-426 LNSPANSIT
+426 LNAPANSIT

-484 DVAVTDMR
+484 DVDVTDMR

-499 KAREGIERASSESF
+499 KARDGIEQQARAGF
-513 RAIDRGLFG
+513 TA
-522 VKDSTSQF
+522 QF
-530 FKPKSFKSSLFGDN
+530 TPDTFKSTFFGDN
-544 TSTDIGEQPSDALLV
+544 GLQAKLFNQPTDALLMQ
-559 AYTREANAYLIR
+559 YSREANANVLR
-571 NKEYFAVQGYLI
+571 NKEYLASKGHLI
-583 HDAESAMSAMLQ
+583 VDEESAAQALLQ
-595 EGLAVRTSSGPV
+595 EGLAVRTASGPV
-607 FLDPEFKHSTGIE
+607 FLNPEFKQSTGIE
-620 NTEMLV
+620 NNEMLA
-626 KVFEQVKQEVAD
+626 KVFEQVKQEVSS
-638 KSGGRTE
+638 KSGGRSKAE
-645 PKNVRVV
+645 NVRVV
-652 VTGNAATFIAYDDNN
+652 VTGGTATFIDYDDNN
-667 APLPAQ
+667 IPLRQ
-673 YTQTPDDLNRR
+673 YVQTPDDLNRR

-706 GGPSGITLNV
+706 GGPSGVTLNV
-716 TRPWGNAFMSNDLGT
+716 TKPWGNAFMSNDLGT

-769 GISKQDHPEWVERL
+769 GISKQDHPAWVERL

-805 KTFPAYVKEA
+805 KDFPAYVKEA

-835 DAMWHGGTTGAK
+835 DAMWHGGATGAK

-853 KTASTDIEQAKK
+853 KTASTDLEQAKK
-865 DLMGTAVYKQSGPE
+865 DLMGTAVYKQSGPA

-898 ANQ
+898 VNQ

>member
-185 VVAGVQPGA
+185 VVAGMQPGA
-194 DSAVIA
+194 DGAVIA

-208 GTYQLYANEDPKNA
+208 GVYQLHENEDPKNA

-254 LSGYMQRATHWT
+254 LSSYMQRATNWT
-266 TDERDAAL
+266 PDERDAAL
-274 NAIDAK
+274 NAIDSK

-302 LLSGEATIDDIR
+302 LLSGEATIEDIR

-323 VGAGTKDPSKA
+323 VDAGTKDPSQA
-334 NPLLDKLHVLSL
+334 NPLFSKLHALSL
-346 KVDAEY
+346 KADKAY
-352 GNKLLVTNGTYADW
+352 GDNLLVSNGTYADW
-366 ERSGQGISKL
+366 LRSDKGVAKL
-376 TNQKVA
+376 AGLKTA
-382 QLLNT
+382 QLVTAFN
-387 FAGDTSAAGVYLM
+387 GDTSAAGVYLM

-414 GAELVAQGFQNF
+414 GAELVVQGFQNL
-426 LNSPANSIT
+426 LNAPANSIT

-443 AVLTYATAWNQAADN
+443 AVLTYVTAWNQAADN

-484 DVAVTDMR
+484 DVDVTDMR

-499 KAREGIERASSESF
+499 KARDGIEQQARAGF
-513 RAIDRGLFG
+513 TA
-522 VKDSTSQF
+522 QF
-530 FKPKSFKSSLFGDN
+530 TPDTFKSTFFGDN
-544 TSTDIGEQPSDALLV
+544 GLQAKLFNQPTDALLMQ
-559 AYTREANAYLIR
+559 YSREANASILR
-571 NKEYFAVQGYLI
+571 NKEYLASKGHLI
-583 HDAESAMSAMLQ
+583 VDEESAAQALLQ
-595 EGLAVRTSSGPV
+595 EGLAVRTASGPV
-607 FLDPEFKHSTGIE
+607 FLNPEFKQSTGIE
-620 NTEMLV
+620 NNEMLA
-626 KVFEQVKQEVAD
+626 KVFEQVKQEVSS
-638 KSGGRTE
+638 KSGGRSKPE
-645 PKNVRVV
+645 NVRVV
-652 VTGNAATFIAYDDNN
+652 VTGGTATFIDYDDNN
-667 APLPAQ
+667 VPLRQ
-673 YTQTPDDLNRR
+673 YVQTPDDLNRR

-706 GGPSGITLNV
+706 GGPSGVTLNV

-769 GISKQDHPEWVERL
+769 GISKQDHPDWVERL

-805 KTFPAYVKEA
+805 KDFPAYVKEA

-865 DLMGTAVYKQSGPE
+865 DLMGTAVYKQSGPA

-898 ANQ
+898 VNQ